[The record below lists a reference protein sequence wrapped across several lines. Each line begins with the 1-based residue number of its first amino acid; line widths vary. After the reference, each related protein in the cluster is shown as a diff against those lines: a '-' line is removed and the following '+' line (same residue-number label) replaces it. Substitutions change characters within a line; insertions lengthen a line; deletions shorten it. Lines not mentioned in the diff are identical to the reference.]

1 MAIKFVTDFNKE
13 AVFYKGQEYTYRD
26 LIKKS
31 KYISSILNINYGDR
45 VVNFMENRPE
55 FICSFFGIWN
65 SKGVPVNVDS
75 SYNTEELAYIL
86 NDAEPEIIMTS
97 NKNFK
102 VAEEAVKMV
111 KKDIRIINCD
121 ELKLPKEFSVDEY
134 VIYSP
139 EPEETGVLLYTS
151 GTTGKPKGV
160 VLTFDNLMSNVDAI
174 VEIKMATPKD
184 RLLALL
190 PYHHVLPLSI
200 NLLMA
205 IHIGT
210 LIVLIDELS
219 ASAILGALQKYK
231 ITIVVGVPRLWE
243 MIHKGL
249 MEKINNSKVATL
261 LFNLCKKINNQ
272 KFSKIIF
279 KKVQD
284 ALGGNINYL
293 VSGGAKLDANIMD
306 DFKVLGIKIL
316 EGYGLTETSPIIAF
330 NRPDDVHIG
339 TVGRTIPKVE
349 VKIADDGELLVKG
362 RNVLKEY
369 YKNLK
374 ATQEVKDSE
383 GWFHTGDLGKIEN
396 GYITIVGRK
405 KEMIVLS
412 NGKNINP
419 SDIESEI
426 SKGSDLIKEIA
437 VVEYNNHL
445 LALIYPDFQLI
456 KERNIV
462 NITETLK
469 WEIIDSYNI
478 KAPAYRKI
486 LEIKIV
492 KDELPKT
499 KLGKLRRFMLKDVLA
514 NLDNKTE
521 KTKKDVKEDPECQT
535 REFKTLANYIKEEK
549 GENIYPDSHIEI
561 DLGLDSLDIIQ
572 LNSFIEKTFGFKL
585 KEEEVVDLKIIKDI
599 CEYIRKNSSEYHL
612 EKINWSEILK
622 ESIDYKL
629 PSSSMIWFIKIFF
642 APVLKLYLGLKVK
655 GVEKLSNEPRII
667 ICNHESFIDA
677 FAVQRL
683 FKGDILKKTYYFAIK
698 KHFQNPFLN
707 FMAKNGNII
716 LMDINDNL
724 KESLQISAEVLR
736 GNKNLVI
743 FPEGARTRDGQL
755 QEFKKFFGIL
765 SKELNIPVTV
775 LGIDGAYESM
785 PFGSVIPKPAKIK
798 LEVLGEV
805 KPEGNS
811 VEEIVEKS
819 RKIVAQWKDK
829 NKNNLDKRA

>member
-13 AVFYKGQEYTYRD
+13 AVFYKNKEYTYKD
-26 LIKKS
+26 LIREA
-31 KYISSILNINYGDR
+31 KYISKVLGIEKGEK

-65 SKGVPVNVDS
+65 SKGVPINIDAG
-75 SYNTEELAYIL
+75 YTAEELEYIL
-86 NDAEPEIIMTS
+86 TDADPKVIMTS
-97 NKNFK
+97 NKNLK
-102 VAEEAVKMV
+102 VAEEAIKLSG
-111 KKDIRIINCD
+111 KNIRIINCD
-121 ELKLPKEFSVDEY
+121 EIKSPEDFEVDEY

-139 EPEETGVLLYTS
+139 EPEDIGVLLYTS

-210 LIVLIDELS
+210 LVVLIDELS

-249 MEKINNSKVATL
+249 MEKIKSSKIANL
-261 LFNLCKKINNQ
+261 LFELCKKV
-272 KFSKIIF
+272 KSVTLSKIVF
-279 KKVQD
+279 KKVHQ
-284 ALGGNINYL
+284 ALGGNIRYL
-293 VSGGAKLDANIMD
+293 VSGGAKLDPNIMD
-306 DFKVLGIKIL
+306 DFKVLGIKVL

-330 NRPDDVHIG
+330 TRPDDVCIG
-339 TVGRTIPKVE
+339 TVGKTIPGVE

-369 YKNLK
+369 YNKPE
-374 ATQEVKDSE
+374 ATKEAKDE
-383 GWFHTGDLGKIEN
+383 NGWFHTGDLGKIEN
-396 GYITIVGRK
+396 GYITIIGRK

-419 SDIESEI
+419 IDIENEI
-426 SKGSDLIKEIA
+426 AKGSDLIKEIA
-437 VVEYNNHL
+437 VMEHNNHL
-445 LALIYPDFQLI
+445 LALVYPDFKLI
-456 KERNIV
+456 KERSIT

-469 WEIIDSYNI
+469 WDIIDSYNI
-478 KAPAYRKI
+478 NAPAYRKI
-486 LEIKIV
+486 LEIKVV
-492 KDELPKT
+492 KDEFPKT
-499 KLGKLRRFMLKDVLA
+499 KLGKLKRFMLKDILK
-514 NLDNKTE
+514 NLEDGGENAHKE
-521 KTKKDVKEDPECQT
+521 RPEDPESKT
-535 REFKTLANYIKEEK
+535 REFQTLAQYIKEEK

-572 LNSFIEKTFGFKL
+572 LNSFIEKTFGFKI
-585 KEEEVVDLKIIKDI
+585 KEEETVDLKVIKDI
-599 CEYIRKNSSEYHL
+599 CEYIRKNSKEYHL

-622 ESIDYKL
+622 ESIDYPL
-629 PSSSMIWFIKIFF
+629 PSSNMIWLTKIFF
-642 APVLKLYLGLKVK
+642 APILKFYLGLKIK
-655 GVEKLSNEPRII
+655 GIEKLSKEPRII

-683 FKGDILKKTYYFAIK
+683 FKGDMLKNTYYFAIK
-698 KHFQNPFLN
+698 KHFDKAGLR
-707 FMAKNGNII
+707 FMANHGNII
-716 LMDINDNL
+716 LMDINENL
-724 KESLQISAEVLR
+724 KESLQISAEVLKE
-736 GNKNLVI
+736 GKNLVI
-743 FPEGARTRDGQL
+743 FPEGARTRDGKL
-755 QEFKKFFGIL
+755 QDFKKFFGIL

-785 PFGSVIPKPAKIK
+785 PFGSIFPRPAKIK

-805 KPEGNS
+805 NPSGLS
-811 VEEIVEKS
+811 VEEIVNNSKEIIRVWKSEK
-819 RKIVAQWKDK
+819 
-829 NKNNLDKRA
+829 

>member
-13 AVFYKGQEYTYRD
+13 AVFYKNKEYTYKD
-26 LIKKS
+26 LIREA
-31 KYISSILNINYGDR
+31 KYISKVLGIEKGEK

-65 SKGVPVNVDS
+65 SKGVPINIDAG
-75 SYNTEELAYIL
+75 YTAEELEYIL
-86 NDAEPEIIMTS
+86 TDADPKVIMTS
-97 NKNFK
+97 NKNLK
-102 VAEEAVKMV
+102 VAEEAIKLSG
-111 KKDIRIINCD
+111 KNIRIINCD
-121 ELKLPKEFSVDEY
+121 EIKSPEDFEVDEY

-139 EPEETGVLLYTS
+139 EPEDIGVLLYTS

-174 VEIKMATPKD
+174 IEIKMATPKD

-210 LIVLIDELS
+210 LVVLIDELS

-249 MEKINNSKVATL
+249 MEKIKSSKIANL
-261 LFNLCKKINNQ
+261 LFELCKKV
-272 KFSKIIF
+272 KSVTLSKIVF
-279 KKVQD
+279 KKVHQ
-284 ALGGNINYL
+284 ALGGNIRYL
-293 VSGGAKLDANIMD
+293 VSGGAKLDPNIMD
-306 DFKVLGIKIL
+306 DFKVLGIKVL

-330 NRPDDVHIG
+330 TRPDDVCIG
-339 TVGRTIPKVE
+339 TVGKTIPGVE
-349 VKIADDGELLVKG
+349 VKIAEDGELLVKG

-369 YKNLK
+369 YNKPE
-374 ATQEVKDSE
+374 ATKEAKDE
-383 GWFHTGDLGKIEN
+383 NGWFHTGDLGKIEN
-396 GYITIVGRK
+396 GYITIIGRK

-419 SDIESEI
+419 IDIENEI
-426 SKGSDLIKEIA
+426 AKGSDLIKEIA
-437 VVEYNNHL
+437 VMEHNNHL
-445 LALIYPDFQLI
+445 LALVYPDFKLI
-456 KERNIV
+456 KERSIT

-469 WEIIDSYNI
+469 WDIIDSYNI
-478 KAPAYRKI
+478 NAPAYRKI

-492 KDELPKT
+492 KDEFPKT
-499 KLGKLRRFMLKDVLA
+499 KLGKLRRFMLKDILK
-514 NLDNKTE
+514 NLEDGGENSHKE
-521 KTKKDVKEDPECQT
+521 RPEDPESKT
-535 REFKTLANYIKEEK
+535 REFQTLAQYIKEEK

-572 LNSFIEKTFGFKL
+572 LNSFIEKTFGFKI
-585 KEEEVVDLKIIKDI
+585 KEEETVDLKVIKDI
-599 CEYIRKNSSEYHL
+599 CEYIRKNSKEYHL

-622 ESIDYKL
+622 ESIDYPL
-629 PSSSMIWFIKIFF
+629 PSSNMIWLTKIFF
-642 APVLKLYLGLKVK
+642 APILKFYLGLKIK
-655 GVEKLSNEPRII
+655 GIEKLSKEPRII

-683 FKGDILKKTYYFAIK
+683 FKGDMLKNTYYFAIK
-698 KHFQNPFLN
+698 KHFNKVGLR
-707 FMAKNGNII
+707 FMANHGNII
-716 LMDINDNL
+716 LMDINENL
-724 KESLQISAEVLR
+724 KESLQISAEVLKE
-736 GNKNLVI
+736 GKNLVI
-743 FPEGARTRDGQL
+743 FPEGARTRDGKL
-755 QEFKKFFGIL
+755 QDFKKFFGIL

-775 LGIDGAYESM
+775 LGIDGAYKSM
-785 PFGSVIPKPAKIK
+785 PFGSIFPRPAKIK

-805 KPEGNS
+805 NPSGLS
-811 VEEIVEKS
+811 VEEIVNNSKEIIRVWKS
-819 RKIVAQWKDK
+819 GK
-829 NKNNLDKRA
+829 

>member
-13 AVFYKGQEYTYRD
+13 AVFYKNKEYTYKD
-26 LIKKS
+26 LIREA
-31 KYISSILNINYGDR
+31 KYISKVLGIEKGEK

-65 SKGVPVNVDS
+65 SKGVPINIDAG
-75 SYNTEELAYIL
+75 YTAEELEYIL
-86 NDAEPEIIMTS
+86 TDADPKVIMTS
-97 NKNFK
+97 NKNLK
-102 VAEEAVKMV
+102 VAEEAIKLSG
-111 KKDIRIINCD
+111 KNIRIINCD
-121 ELKLPKEFSVDEY
+121 EIKSPEDFEVDEY

-139 EPEETGVLLYTS
+139 EPEDIGVLLYTS

-174 VEIKMATPKD
+174 IEIKMATPKD

-210 LIVLIDELS
+210 LVVLIDELS

-249 MEKINNSKVATL
+249 MEKIKSSKIANL
-261 LFNLCKKINNQ
+261 LFELCKKV
-272 KFSKIIF
+272 KSVTLSKIVF
-279 KKVQD
+279 KKVHQ
-284 ALGGNINYL
+284 ALGGNIRYL
-293 VSGGAKLDANIMD
+293 VSGGAKLDPNIMD
-306 DFKVLGIKIL
+306 DFKVLGIKVL

-330 NRPDDVHIG
+330 TRPDDVCIG
-339 TVGRTIPKVE
+339 TVGKTIPGVE

-369 YKNLK
+369 YNKPE
-374 ATQEVKDSE
+374 ATKEAKDE
-383 GWFHTGDLGKIEN
+383 NGWFHTGDLGKIEN
-396 GYITIVGRK
+396 GYITIIGRK

-419 SDIESEI
+419 IDIENEI
-426 SKGSDLIKEIA
+426 AKGSDLIKEIA
-437 VVEYNNHL
+437 VMEHNNHL
-445 LALIYPDFQLI
+445 LALVYPDFKLI
-456 KERNIV
+456 KERSIT

-469 WEIIDSYNI
+469 WDIIDSYNI
-478 KAPAYRKI
+478 NAPAYRKI
-486 LEIKIV
+486 LEIKVV
-492 KDELPKT
+492 KDEFPKT
-499 KLGKLRRFMLKDVLA
+499 KLGKLRRFMLKDILK
-514 NLDNKTE
+514 NLEDGGENAHKE
-521 KTKKDVKEDPECQT
+521 RPEDPESKT
-535 REFKTLANYIKEEK
+535 REFQTLAQYIKEEK

-572 LNSFIEKTFGFKL
+572 LNSFIEKTFGFKI
-585 KEEEVVDLKIIKDI
+585 KEEETVDLKVIKDI
-599 CEYIRKNSSEYHL
+599 CEYIRKNSKEYHL

-622 ESIDYKL
+622 ESIDYPL
-629 PSSSMIWFIKIFF
+629 PSSNMIWLTKIFF
-642 APVLKLYLGLKVK
+642 APILKFYLGLKIK
-655 GVEKLSNEPRII
+655 GIEKLSKEPRII

-683 FKGDILKKTYYFAIK
+683 FKGDMLKNTYYFAIK
-698 KHFQNPFLN
+698 KHFDKAGLR
-707 FMAKNGNII
+707 FMANHGNII
-716 LMDINDNL
+716 LMDINENL
-724 KESLQISAEVLR
+724 KESLQISAEVLKE
-736 GNKNLVI
+736 GKNLVI
-743 FPEGARTRDGQL
+743 FPEGARTRDGKL
-755 QEFKKFFGIL
+755 QDFKKFFGIL

-775 LGIDGAYESM
+775 LGIDGAYKSM
-785 PFGSVIPKPAKIK
+785 PFGSIFPRPAKIK

-805 KPEGNS
+805 NPSGLS
-811 VEEIVEKS
+811 VEEIVNNSKEIIRVWKS
-819 RKIVAQWKDK
+819 GK
-829 NKNNLDKRA
+829 

>member
-13 AVFYKGQEYTYRD
+13 AVFYKNKEYTYKD
-26 LIKKS
+26 LIREA
-31 KYISSILNINYGDR
+31 KYISKVLGIEKGEK

-65 SKGVPVNVDS
+65 SKGVPINIDAG
-75 SYNTEELAYIL
+75 YTAEELEYIL
-86 NDAEPEIIMTS
+86 TDADPKVIMTS
-97 NKNFK
+97 NKNLK
-102 VAEEAVKMV
+102 VAEEAIKLSG
-111 KKDIRIINCD
+111 KNIRIINCD
-121 ELKLPKEFSVDEY
+121 EIKSPEDFEVDEY

-139 EPEETGVLLYTS
+139 EPEDIGVLLYTS

-174 VEIKMATPKD
+174 VEIKMATLKD

-210 LIVLIDELS
+210 LVVLIDELS

-249 MEKINNSKVATL
+249 MEKIKSSKIANL
-261 LFNLCKKINNQ
+261 LFELCKKV
-272 KFSKIIF
+272 KSVTLSKIVF
-279 KKVQD
+279 KKVHQ
-284 ALGGNINYL
+284 ALGGNIRYL
-293 VSGGAKLDANIMD
+293 VSGGAKLDPNIMD
-306 DFKVLGIKIL
+306 DFKVLGIKVL

-330 NRPDDVHIG
+330 TRPDDVCIG
-339 TVGRTIPKVE
+339 TVGKTIPGVE

-369 YKNLK
+369 YNKPE
-374 ATQEVKDSE
+374 ATKEAKDE
-383 GWFHTGDLGKIEN
+383 NGWFHTGDLGKIEN
-396 GYITIVGRK
+396 GYITIIGRK

-419 SDIESEI
+419 IDIENEI
-426 SKGSDLIKEIA
+426 AKGSDLIKEIA
-437 VVEYNNHL
+437 VMEHNNHL
-445 LALIYPDFQLI
+445 LALVYPDFKLI
-456 KERNIV
+456 KERSIT

-469 WEIIDSYNI
+469 WDIIDSYNI
-478 KAPAYRKI
+478 NAPAYRKI

-492 KDELPKT
+492 KDEFPKT
-499 KLGKLRRFMLKDVLA
+499 KLGKLRRFMLKDILK
-514 NLDNKTE
+514 NLEDGGENAHKE
-521 KTKKDVKEDPECQT
+521 RPEDPESKT
-535 REFKTLANYIKEEK
+535 REFQTLAQYIKEEK

-572 LNSFIEKTFGFKL
+572 LNSFIEKTFGFKI
-585 KEEEVVDLKIIKDI
+585 KEEETVDLKVIKDI
-599 CEYIRKNSSEYHL
+599 CEYIRKNSKEYHL

-622 ESIDYKL
+622 ESIDYPL
-629 PSSSMIWFIKIFF
+629 PSSNMIWLTKIFF
-642 APVLKLYLGLKVK
+642 APILKFYLGLKIK
-655 GVEKLSNEPRII
+655 GIEKLSKEPRII

-683 FKGDILKKTYYFAIK
+683 FKGDMLKNTYYFAIK
-698 KHFQNPFLN
+698 KHFDKVGLR
-707 FMAKNGNII
+707 FMANHGNII
-716 LMDINDNL
+716 LMDINENL
-724 KESLQISAEVLR
+724 KESLQISAEVLKE
-736 GNKNLVI
+736 GKNLVI
-743 FPEGARTRDGQL
+743 FPEGARTRDGKL
-755 QEFKKFFGIL
+755 QDFKKFFGIL

-775 LGIDGAYESM
+775 LGIDGAYKSM
-785 PFGSVIPKPAKIK
+785 PFGSIFPRPAKIK

-805 KPEGNS
+805 NPSGLS
-811 VEEIVEKS
+811 VEEIVNNSKEIIRVWKS
-819 RKIVAQWKDK
+819 GK
-829 NKNNLDKRA
+829 

>member
-13 AVFYKGQEYTYRD
+13 AVFYKNKEYTYKD
-26 LIKKS
+26 LIREA
-31 KYISSILNINYGDR
+31 KYISKVLGIEKGEK

-65 SKGVPVNVDS
+65 SKGVPINIDAG
-75 SYNTEELAYIL
+75 YTAEELEYIL
-86 NDAEPEIIMTS
+86 TDADPKVIMTS
-97 NKNFK
+97 NKNLK
-102 VAEEAVKMV
+102 VAEEAIKLSG
-111 KKDIRIINCD
+111 KNIRIINCD
-121 ELKLPKEFSVDEY
+121 EIKSPEDFEVDEY

-139 EPEETGVLLYTS
+139 EPEDIGVLLYTS

-210 LIVLIDELS
+210 LVVLIDELS

-249 MEKINNSKVATL
+249 MEKIKSSKITNL
-261 LFNLCKKINNQ
+261 LFELCKKV
-272 KFSKIIF
+272 KSVTLSKIVF
-279 KKVQD
+279 KKVHQ
-284 ALGGNINYL
+284 ALGGNIRYL
-293 VSGGAKLDANIMD
+293 VSGGAKLDPNIMD
-306 DFKVLGIKIL
+306 DFKVLGIKVL

-330 NRPDDVHIG
+330 TRPDDVCIG
-339 TVGRTIPKVE
+339 TVGKTIPGVE

-369 YKNLK
+369 YNKPE
-374 ATQEVKDSE
+374 ATKEAKDE
-383 GWFHTGDLGKIEN
+383 NGWFHTGDLGKIEN
-396 GYITIVGRK
+396 GYITIIGRK

-419 SDIESEI
+419 IDIENEI
-426 SKGSDLIKEIA
+426 AKGSDLIKEIA
-437 VVEYNNHL
+437 VMEHNNHL
-445 LALIYPDFQLI
+445 LALVYPDFKLI
-456 KERNIV
+456 KERSIT

-469 WEIIDSYNI
+469 WDIIDSYNI
-478 KAPAYRKI
+478 NAPAYRKI
-486 LEIKIV
+486 LEIKVV
-492 KDELPKT
+492 KDEFPKT
-499 KLGKLRRFMLKDVLA
+499 KLGKLRRFMLKDILK
-514 NLDNKTE
+514 NLEDGGENAHKE
-521 KTKKDVKEDPECQT
+521 RPEDPESKT
-535 REFKTLANYIKEEK
+535 REFQTLAQYIKEEK

-572 LNSFIEKTFGFKL
+572 LNSFIEKTFGFKI
-585 KEEEVVDLKIIKDI
+585 KEEETVDLKVIKDI
-599 CEYIRKNSSEYHL
+599 CEYIRKNSKEYHL

-622 ESIDYKL
+622 ESIDYPL
-629 PSSSMIWFIKIFF
+629 PSSNMIWLTKIFF
-642 APVLKLYLGLKVK
+642 APILKFYLGLKIK
-655 GVEKLSNEPRII
+655 GIEKLSKEPRII

-683 FKGDILKKTYYFAIK
+683 FKGDMLKNTYYFAIK
-698 KHFQNPFLN
+698 KHFDKVGLR
-707 FMAKNGNII
+707 FMANHGNII
-716 LMDINDNL
+716 LMDINENL
-724 KESLQISAEVLR
+724 KESLQISAEVLKE
-736 GNKNLVI
+736 GKNLVI
-743 FPEGARTRDGQL
+743 FPEGARTRDGKL
-755 QEFKKFFGIL
+755 QDFKKFFGIL

-775 LGIDGAYESM
+775 LGIDGAYKSM
-785 PFGSVIPKPAKIK
+785 PFGSIFPRPAKIK

-805 KPEGNS
+805 NPSGLS
-811 VEEIVEKS
+811 VE
-819 RKIVAQWKDK
+819 KIVNNSKEIIRVWKSGK
-829 NKNNLDKRA
+829 

>member
-13 AVFYKGQEYTYRD
+13 AVFYKNKEYTYKD
-26 LIKKS
+26 LIREA
-31 KYISSILNINYGDR
+31 KYISKVLGIEKGEK

-65 SKGVPVNVDS
+65 SKGVPINIDAG
-75 SYNTEELAYIL
+75 YTAEELEYIL
-86 NDAEPEIIMTS
+86 TDADPKVIMTS
-97 NKNFK
+97 NKNLK
-102 VAEEAVKMV
+102 VAEEAIKLSG
-111 KKDIRIINCD
+111 KNIRIINCD
-121 ELKLPKEFSVDEY
+121 EIKSPEDFEVDEY

-139 EPEETGVLLYTS
+139 EPEDIGVLLYTS

-210 LIVLIDELS
+210 LVVLIDELS

-249 MEKINNSKVATL
+249 MEKIKSSKIANL
-261 LFNLCKKINNQ
+261 LFELCKKV
-272 KFSKIIF
+272 KSVTLSKIVF
-279 KKVQD
+279 KKVHQ
-284 ALGGNINYL
+284 ALGGNIRYL
-293 VSGGAKLDANIMD
+293 VSGGAKLDPNIMD
-306 DFKVLGIKIL
+306 DFKVLGIKVL

-330 NRPDDVHIG
+330 TRPDDVCIG
-339 TVGRTIPKVE
+339 TVGKTIPGVE
-349 VKIADDGELLVKG
+349 VKIAEDGELLVKG

-369 YKNLK
+369 YNKPE
-374 ATQEVKDSE
+374 ATKEAKDE
-383 GWFHTGDLGKIEN
+383 NGWFHTGDLGKIEN
-396 GYITIVGRK
+396 GYITIIGRK

-419 SDIESEI
+419 IDIENEI
-426 SKGSDLIKEIA
+426 AKGSDLIKEIA
-437 VVEYNNHL
+437 VMEHNNHL
-445 LALIYPDFQLI
+445 LALVYPDFKLI
-456 KERNIV
+456 KERSIT

-469 WEIIDSYNI
+469 WDIIDSYNI
-478 KAPAYRKI
+478 NAPAYRKI

-492 KDELPKT
+492 KDEFPKT
-499 KLGKLRRFMLKDVLA
+499 KLGKLRRFMLKDILK
-514 NLDNKTE
+514 NLEDGGENAHKE
-521 KTKKDVKEDPECQT
+521 RPEDPESKT
-535 REFKTLANYIKEEK
+535 REFQTLAQYIKEEK

-572 LNSFIEKTFGFKL
+572 LNSFIEKTFGFKI
-585 KEEEVVDLKIIKDI
+585 KEEEAIDLKVIKDI
-599 CEYIRKNSSEYHL
+599 CEYIRKNSKEYHL

-622 ESIDYKL
+622 ESIDYPL
-629 PSSSMIWFIKIFF
+629 PSSNMIWLTKIFF
-642 APVLKLYLGLKVK
+642 APILKFYLGLKIK
-655 GVEKLSNEPRII
+655 GIEKLSKEPRII

-683 FKGDILKKTYYFAIK
+683 FKGDMLKNTYYFAIK
-698 KHFQNPFLN
+698 KHFDKAGLR
-707 FMAKNGNII
+707 FMANHGNII
-716 LMDINDNL
+716 LMDINENL
-724 KESLQISAEVLR
+724 KESLQISAEVLKE
-736 GNKNLVI
+736 GKNLVI
-743 FPEGARTRDGQL
+743 FPEGARTRDGKL
-755 QEFKKFFGIL
+755 QDFKKFFGIL

-785 PFGSVIPKPAKIK
+785 PFGSIFPRPAKIK

-805 KPEGNS
+805 NPSGFS
-811 VEEIVEKS
+811 VEEIVNNSKEIIRVWKS
-819 RKIVAQWKDK
+819 GK
-829 NKNNLDKRA
+829 

>member
-13 AVFYKGQEYTYRD
+13 AVFYKNKEYTYKD
-26 LIKKS
+26 LIREA
-31 KYISSILNINYGDR
+31 KYISKVLGIEKGEK

-65 SKGVPVNVDS
+65 SKGVPINIDAG
-75 SYNTEELAYIL
+75 YTAEELEYIL
-86 NDAEPEIIMTS
+86 TDADPKVIMTS
-97 NKNFK
+97 NKNLK
-102 VAEEAVKMV
+102 VAEEAIKLSG
-111 KKDIRIINCD
+111 KNIRIINCD
-121 ELKLPKEFSVDEY
+121 EIKSPEDFEVDEY

-139 EPEETGVLLYTS
+139 EPEDIGVLLYTS

-174 VEIKMATPKD
+174 IEIKMATPKD

-210 LIVLIDELS
+210 LVVLIDELS

-249 MEKINNSKVATL
+249 MEKIKSSKVASFLFELCRKFGSVTL
-261 LFNLCKKINNQ
+261 
-272 KFSKIIF
+272 SKIIF
-279 KKVQD
+279 KKVHK

-330 NRPDDVHIG
+330 NRPNDVHIG
-339 TVGRTIPKVE
+339 TVGKLIPGVE
-349 VKIADDGELLVKG
+349 VKIGEDGEVLVKG
-362 RNVLKEY
+362 RNVFREY
-369 YKNLK
+369 YNKPL
-374 ATQEVKDSE
+374 ATKEAKDE
-383 GWFHTGDLGKIEN
+383 NGWFHTGDLGKIEN
-396 GYITIVGRK
+396 GYITIIGRK

-419 SDIESEI
+419 VDIENEI
-426 SKGSDLIKEIA
+426 AKGSDLVKEIA
-437 VVEYNNHL
+437 VIEHNNHL
-445 LALIYPDFQLI
+445 LALVYPDFRLI
-456 KERNIV
+456 KERSIK

-469 WEIIDSYNI
+469 WDIIDSYNI
-478 KAPAYRKI
+478 NAPAYRKI

-492 KDELPKT
+492 KDEFPKT
-499 KLGKLRRFMLKDVLA
+499 KLGKLRRFMLKDILK
-514 NLDNKTE
+514 NLEDGGESIHKE
-521 KTKKDVKEDPECQT
+521 KPDDPEMKT
-535 REFKTLANYIKEEK
+535 REFQTLAQYIKEEK

-572 LNSFIEKTFGFKL
+572 LNSFIEKTFGFKIQ
-585 KEEEVVDLKIIKDI
+585 EGETVDLKIIKDI
-599 CEYIRKNSSEYHL
+599 CEYIRKNSKEYHL
-612 EKINWSEILK
+612 EKIDWSEILK
-622 ESIDYKL
+622 ESIDYPL
-629 PSSSMIWFIKIFF
+629 PSSNMIWLTKIFF
-642 APVLKLYLGLKVK
+642 APILKFYLGLKIK
-655 GVEKLSNEPRII
+655 GVEKLSKEPRII

-683 FKGDILKKTYYFAIK
+683 FKGDMLKNTYYFAIK
-698 KHFQNPFLN
+698 KHFDKVGLR
-707 FMAKNGNII
+707 FMANHGNII
-716 LMDINDNL
+716 LMDINENL
-724 KESLQISAEVLR
+724 KESLQISAEVLKE
-736 GNKNLVI
+736 GKNLVI
-743 FPEGARTRDGQL
+743 FPEGARTRDGKL
-755 QEFKKFFGIL
+755 QDFKKFFGIL

-785 PFGSVIPKPAKIK
+785 PFGSIFPRPAKIK

-805 KPEGNS
+805 NPSGLS
-811 VEEIVEKS
+811 VEEIVNNSKEIIRVWKS
-819 RKIVAQWKDK
+819 GK
-829 NKNNLDKRA
+829 

>member
-13 AVFYKGQEYTYRD
+13 AVFYKNKEYTYKD
-26 LIKKS
+26 LIREA
-31 KYISSILNINYGDR
+31 KYISKVLGIEKGEK

-65 SKGVPVNVDS
+65 SKGVPINIDAG
-75 SYNTEELAYIL
+75 YTAEELEYIL
-86 NDAEPEIIMTS
+86 TDADPKVIMTS
-97 NKNFK
+97 NKNLK
-102 VAEEAVKMV
+102 VAEEAVKLSG
-111 KKDIRIINCD
+111 KNIRIINCD
-121 ELKLPKEFSVDEY
+121 EIKSPEDFEVDEY

-139 EPEETGVLLYTS
+139 EPEDIGVLLYTS

-210 LIVLIDELS
+210 LVVLIDELS

-249 MEKINNSKVATL
+249 MEKIKSSKIANL
-261 LFNLCKKINNQ
+261 LFELCKKV
-272 KFSKIIF
+272 KSVTLSKIVF
-279 KKVQD
+279 KKVHQ
-284 ALGGNINYL
+284 ALGGNIRYL
-293 VSGGAKLDANIMD
+293 VSGGAKLDPNIMD
-306 DFKVLGIKIL
+306 DFKVLGIKVL

-330 NRPDDVHIG
+330 TRPDDVCIG
-339 TVGRTIPKVE
+339 TVGKTIPGVE

-369 YKNLK
+369 YNKPE
-374 ATQEVKDSE
+374 ATKEAKDE
-383 GWFHTGDLGKIEN
+383 NGWFHTGDLGKIEN
-396 GYITIVGRK
+396 GYITIIGRK

-419 SDIESEI
+419 IDIENEI
-426 SKGSDLIKEIA
+426 AKGSDLIKEIA
-437 VVEYNNHL
+437 VMEHNNHL
-445 LALIYPDFQLI
+445 LALVYPDFKLI
-456 KERNIV
+456 KERNIT

-469 WEIIDSYNI
+469 WDIIDSYNI
-478 KAPAYRKI
+478 NAPAYRKI
-486 LEIKIV
+486 LEIKVV
-492 KDELPKT
+492 KDEFPKT
-499 KLGKLRRFMLKDVLA
+499 KLGKLRRFMLKDILK
-514 NLDNKTE
+514 NLEDGGENAHKE
-521 KTKKDVKEDPECQT
+521 RPEDPESKT
-535 REFKTLANYIKEEK
+535 REFQTLAQYIKEEK

-572 LNSFIEKTFGFKL
+572 LNSFIEKTFGFKI
-585 KEEEVVDLKIIKDI
+585 KEEEAIDLKVIKDI
-599 CEYIRKNSSEYHL
+599 CEYIRKNSKEYHL

-622 ESIDYKL
+622 ESIDYPL
-629 PSSSMIWFIKIFF
+629 PSSNMIWLTKIFF
-642 APVLKLYLGLKVK
+642 APILKFYLGLKIK
-655 GVEKLSNEPRII
+655 GIEKLSKDPRII

-683 FKGDILKKTYYFAIK
+683 FKGDMLKNTYYFAIK
-698 KHFQNPFLN
+698 KHFDKIGLR
-707 FMAKNGNII
+707 FMANHGNII
-716 LMDINDNL
+716 LMDINENL
-724 KESLQISAEVLR
+724 KESLQISAEVLKE
-736 GNKNLVI
+736 GKNLVI
-743 FPEGARTRDGQL
+743 FPEGARTRDGKL
-755 QEFKKFFGIL
+755 QDFKKFFGIL

-785 PFGSVIPKPAKIK
+785 PFGSIFPRPAKIK

-805 KPEGNS
+805 DPSGLS
-811 VEEIVEKS
+811 VEEIVNNSKEII
-819 RKIVAQWKDK
+819 RVWKAGK
-829 NKNNLDKRA
+829 

>member
-13 AVFYKGQEYTYRD
+13 AVFYKNKEYTYKD
-26 LIKKS
+26 LIREA
-31 KYISSILNINYGDR
+31 KYISKVLGIEKGEK

-65 SKGVPVNVDS
+65 SKGVPINIDAG
-75 SYNTEELAYIL
+75 YTAEELEYIL
-86 NDAEPEIIMTS
+86 TDADPKVIMTS
-97 NKNFK
+97 NKNLK
-102 VAEEAVKMV
+102 VAEEAIKLSG
-111 KKDIRIINCD
+111 KNIRIINCD
-121 ELKLPKEFSVDEY
+121 EIKSPEDFEVDEY

-139 EPEETGVLLYTS
+139 EPEDIGVLLYTS

-210 LIVLIDELS
+210 LVVLIDELS

-249 MEKINNSKVATL
+249 MEKIKSSKIANL
-261 LFNLCKKINNQ
+261 LFELCKKV
-272 KFSKIIF
+272 KSVTLSKIIF
-279 KKVQD
+279 KKVHQ
-284 ALGGNINYL
+284 ALGGNIRYL
-293 VSGGAKLDANIMD
+293 VSGGAKLDPNIMD
-306 DFKVLGIKIL
+306 DFKVLGIKVL

-330 NRPDDVHIG
+330 TRPDDVCIG
-339 TVGRTIPKVE
+339 TVGKTIPGVE

-369 YKNLK
+369 YNKPE
-374 ATQEVKDSE
+374 ATKEAKDE
-383 GWFHTGDLGKIEN
+383 NGWFHTGDLGKIEN
-396 GYITIVGRK
+396 GYITIIGRK

-419 SDIESEI
+419 IDIENEI
-426 SKGSDLIKEIA
+426 AKGSDLIKEIA
-437 VVEYNNHL
+437 VMEHNNHL
-445 LALIYPDFQLI
+445 LALVYPDFKLI
-456 KERNIV
+456 KERSIT

-469 WEIIDSYNI
+469 WDIIDSYNI
-478 KAPAYRKI
+478 NAPAYRKI

-492 KDELPKT
+492 KDEFPKT
-499 KLGKLRRFMLKDVLA
+499 KLGKLRRFMLKDILK
-514 NLDNKTE
+514 NLEDGGENAHKE
-521 KTKKDVKEDPECQT
+521 RPEDPESKT
-535 REFKTLANYIKEEK
+535 REFQTLAQYIKEEK

-572 LNSFIEKTFGFKL
+572 LNSFIEKTFGFKI
-585 KEEEVVDLKIIKDI
+585 KEEETVDLKVIKDI
-599 CEYIRKNSSEYHL
+599 CEYIRKNSKEYHL

-622 ESIDYKL
+622 ESIDYPL
-629 PSSSMIWFIKIFF
+629 PSSNMIWLTKIFF
-642 APVLKLYLGLKVK
+642 APILKFYLGLKIK
-655 GVEKLSNEPRII
+655 GIEKLSKEPRII

-683 FKGDILKKTYYFAIK
+683 FKGDMLKNTYYFAIK
-698 KHFQNPFLN
+698 KHFDKAGLR
-707 FMAKNGNII
+707 FMANHGNII
-716 LMDINDNL
+716 LMDINENL
-724 KESLQISAEVLR
+724 KESLQISAEVLKE
-736 GNKNLVI
+736 GKNLVI
-743 FPEGARTRDGQL
+743 FPEGARTRDGKL
-755 QEFKKFFGIL
+755 QDFKKFFGIL

-785 PFGSVIPKPAKIK
+785 PFGSIFPRPAKIK

-805 KPEGNS
+805 NPSGLS
-811 VEEIVEKS
+811 VEEIVNNSKEIIRVWKS
-819 RKIVAQWKDK
+819 GK
-829 NKNNLDKRA
+829 

>member
-13 AVFYKGQEYTYRD
+13 AVFYKNKEYTYKD
-26 LIKKS
+26 LIREA
-31 KYISSILNINYGDR
+31 KYISKVLGIEKGEK

-65 SKGVPVNVDS
+65 SKGVPINIDAG
-75 SYNTEELAYIL
+75 YTAEELEYIL
-86 NDAEPEIIMTS
+86 TDSDPKVIMTS
-97 NKNFK
+97 NKNLK
-102 VAEEAVKMV
+102 VAEEAIKLSG
-111 KKDIRIINCD
+111 KNIRIINCD
-121 ELKLPKEFSVDEY
+121 EIKSPEDFEVDEY

-139 EPEETGVLLYTS
+139 EPEDIGVLLYTS

-210 LIVLIDELS
+210 LVVLIDELS

-249 MEKINNSKVATL
+249 MEKIKSSKIANL
-261 LFNLCKKINNQ
+261 LFELCKKV
-272 KFSKIIF
+272 KSVTLSKIVF
-279 KKVQD
+279 KKVHQ
-284 ALGGNINYL
+284 ALGGNIRYL
-293 VSGGAKLDANIMD
+293 VSGGAKLDPNIMD
-306 DFKVLGIKIL
+306 DFKVLGIKVL

-330 NRPDDVHIG
+330 TRPDDVCIG
-339 TVGRTIPKVE
+339 TVGKTIPGVE

-369 YKNLK
+369 YNKPE
-374 ATQEVKDSE
+374 ATKEAKDE
-383 GWFHTGDLGKIEN
+383 NGWFHTGDLGKIEN
-396 GYITIVGRK
+396 GYITIIGRK

-419 SDIESEI
+419 IDIENEI
-426 SKGSDLIKEIA
+426 AKGSDLIKEIA
-437 VVEYNNHL
+437 VMEHNNHL
-445 LALIYPDFQLI
+445 LALVYPDFKLI
-456 KERNIV
+456 KERSIT

-469 WEIIDSYNI
+469 WDIIDSYNI
-478 KAPAYRKI
+478 NAPAYRKI

-492 KDELPKT
+492 KDEFPKT
-499 KLGKLRRFMLKDVLA
+499 KLGKLRRFMLKDILK
-514 NLDNKTE
+514 NLEDGGENAHKE
-521 KTKKDVKEDPECQT
+521 RPEDPESKT
-535 REFKTLANYIKEEK
+535 REFQTLAQYIKEEK

-572 LNSFIEKTFGFKL
+572 LNSFIEKTFGFKI
-585 KEEEVVDLKIIKDI
+585 KEEETVDLKVIKDI
-599 CEYIRKNSSEYHL
+599 CEYIRKNSKEYHL

-622 ESIDYKL
+622 ESIDYPL
-629 PSSSMIWFIKIFF
+629 PSSNMIWLTKIFF
-642 APVLKLYLGLKVK
+642 APILKFYLGLKIK
-655 GVEKLSNEPRII
+655 GIEKLSKEPRII

-683 FKGDILKKTYYFAIK
+683 FKGDMLKNTYYFAIK
-698 KHFQNPFLN
+698 KHFDKVGLR
-707 FMAKNGNII
+707 FMANHGNII
-716 LMDINDNL
+716 LMDINENL
-724 KESLQISAEVLR
+724 KESLQISAEVLKE
-736 GNKNLVI
+736 GKNLVI
-743 FPEGARTRDGQL
+743 FPEGARTRDGKL
-755 QEFKKFFGIL
+755 QDFKKFFGIL

-775 LGIDGAYESM
+775 LGIDGAYKSM
-785 PFGSVIPKPAKIK
+785 PFGSIFPRPAKIK

-805 KPEGNS
+805 NPSGLS
-811 VEEIVEKS
+811 VE
-819 RKIVAQWKDK
+819 KIVNNSKEIIRVWKSGK
-829 NKNNLDKRA
+829 

>member
-13 AVFYKGQEYTYRD
+13 AVFYKNKEYTYKD
-26 LIKKS
+26 LIREA
-31 KYISSILNINYGDR
+31 KYISKVLGIEKGEK

-65 SKGVPVNVDS
+65 SKGVPINIDAG
-75 SYNTEELAYIL
+75 YTAEELEYIL
-86 NDAEPEIIMTS
+86 TDSDPKVIMTS
-97 NKNFK
+97 NKNLK
-102 VAEEAVKMV
+102 VAEEAIKLSG
-111 KKDIRIINCD
+111 KNIRIINCD
-121 ELKLPKEFSVDEY
+121 EIKSPEDFEVDEY

-139 EPEETGVLLYTS
+139 EPEDIGVLLYTS

-210 LIVLIDELS
+210 LVVLIDELS

-249 MEKINNSKVATL
+249 MEKIKSSKIANL
-261 LFNLCKKINNQ
+261 LFELCKKV
-272 KFSKIIF
+272 KSVTLSKIVF
-279 KKVQD
+279 KKVHQ
-284 ALGGNINYL
+284 ALGGNIRYL
-293 VSGGAKLDANIMD
+293 VSGGAKLDPNIMD
-306 DFKVLGIKIL
+306 DFKVLGIKVL

-330 NRPDDVHIG
+330 TRPDDVCIG
-339 TVGRTIPKVE
+339 TVGKTIPGVE

-369 YKNLK
+369 YNKPE
-374 ATQEVKDSE
+374 ATKEAKDE
-383 GWFHTGDLGKIEN
+383 NGWFHTGDLGKIEN
-396 GYITIVGRK
+396 GYITIIGRK

-419 SDIESEI
+419 IDIENEI
-426 SKGSDLIKEIA
+426 AKGSDLIKEIA
-437 VVEYNNHL
+437 VMEHNNHL
-445 LALIYPDFQLI
+445 LALVYPDFKLI
-456 KERNIV
+456 KERSIT

-469 WEIIDSYNI
+469 WDIIDSYNI
-478 KAPAYRKI
+478 NAPAYRKI

-492 KDELPKT
+492 KDEFPKT
-499 KLGKLRRFMLKDVLA
+499 KLGKLRRFMLKDILK
-514 NLDNKTE
+514 NLEDGGENAHKE
-521 KTKKDVKEDPECQT
+521 RPEDPESKT
-535 REFKTLANYIKEEK
+535 REFQTLAQYIKEEK

-572 LNSFIEKTFGFKL
+572 LNSFIEKTFGFKI
-585 KEEEVVDLKIIKDI
+585 KEEETVDLKVIKDI
-599 CEYIRKNSSEYHL
+599 CEYIRKNSKEYHL

-622 ESIDYKL
+622 ESIDYPL
-629 PSSSMIWFIKIFF
+629 PSSNMIWLTKIFF
-642 APVLKLYLGLKVK
+642 APILKFYLGLKIK
-655 GVEKLSNEPRII
+655 GIEKLSKEPRII

-683 FKGDILKKTYYFAIK
+683 FKGDMLKNTYYFAIK
-698 KHFQNPFLN
+698 KHFDKVGLR
-707 FMAKNGNII
+707 FMANHGNII
-716 LMDINDNL
+716 LMDINENL
-724 KESLQISAEVLR
+724 KESLQISAEVLKE
-736 GNKNLVI
+736 GKNLVI
-743 FPEGARTRDGQL
+743 FPEGARTRDGKL
-755 QEFKKFFGIL
+755 QDFKKFFGIL

-775 LGIDGAYESM
+775 LGIDGAYKSM
-785 PFGSVIPKPAKIK
+785 PFGSIFPRPAKIK

-805 KPEGNS
+805 NPSGLS
-811 VEEIVEKS
+811 VEEIVNNSKEIIRVWKS
-819 RKIVAQWKDK
+819 GK
-829 NKNNLDKRA
+829 

>member
-13 AVFYKGQEYTYRD
+13 AVFYKNKEYTYKD
-26 LIKKS
+26 LIREA
-31 KYISSILNINYGDR
+31 KYISKVLGIEKGEK

-65 SKGVPVNVDS
+65 SKGVPINIDAG
-75 SYNTEELAYIL
+75 YTAEELEYIL
-86 NDAEPEIIMTS
+86 TDADPKVIMTS
-97 NKNFK
+97 NKNLK
-102 VAEEAVKMV
+102 VAEEAIKLSG
-111 KKDIRIINCD
+111 KNIRIINCD
-121 ELKLPKEFSVDEY
+121 EIKSPEDFEVDEY

-139 EPEETGVLLYTS
+139 EPEDIGVLLYTS

-210 LIVLIDELS
+210 LVVLIDELS

-249 MEKINNSKVATL
+249 MEKIKSSKIANL
-261 LFNLCKKINNQ
+261 LFELCKKV
-272 KFSKIIF
+272 KSVTLSKIVF
-279 KKVQD
+279 KKVHQ
-284 ALGGNINYL
+284 ALGGNIRYL
-293 VSGGAKLDANIMD
+293 VSGGAKLDPNIMD
-306 DFKVLGIKIL
+306 DFKVLGIKVL

-330 NRPDDVHIG
+330 TRPDDVCIG
-339 TVGRTIPKVE
+339 TVGKTIPGVE
-349 VKIADDGELLVKG
+349 VKIAEDGELLVKG

-369 YKNLK
+369 YNKPE
-374 ATQEVKDSE
+374 ATKEAKDE
-383 GWFHTGDLGKIEN
+383 NGWFHTGDLGKIEN
-396 GYITIVGRK
+396 GYITIIGRK

-419 SDIESEI
+419 IDIENEI
-426 SKGSDLIKEIA
+426 AKGSDLIKEIA
-437 VVEYNNHL
+437 VMEHNNHL
-445 LALIYPDFQLI
+445 LALVYPDFKLI
-456 KERNIV
+456 KERSIT

-469 WEIIDSYNI
+469 WDIIDSYNI
-478 KAPAYRKI
+478 NAPAYRKI

-492 KDELPKT
+492 KDEFPKT
-499 KLGKLRRFMLKDVLA
+499 KLGKLRRFMLKDILK
-514 NLDNKTE
+514 NLEDGGENAHKE
-521 KTKKDVKEDPECQT
+521 RPEDPESKT
-535 REFKTLANYIKEEK
+535 REFQTLAQYIKEEK

-572 LNSFIEKTFGFKL
+572 LNSFIEKTFGFKI
-585 KEEEVVDLKIIKDI
+585 KEEETVDLKVIKDI
-599 CEYIRKNSSEYHL
+599 CEYIRKNSKEYHL

-622 ESIDYKL
+622 ESIDYPL
-629 PSSSMIWFIKIFF
+629 PSSNMIWLTKIFF
-642 APVLKLYLGLKVK
+642 APILKFYLGLKIK
-655 GVEKLSNEPRII
+655 GIEKLSKEPRII

-683 FKGDILKKTYYFAIK
+683 FKGDMLKNTYYFAIK
-698 KHFQNPFLN
+698 KHFNKVGLR
-707 FMAKNGNII
+707 FMANHGNII
-716 LMDINDNL
+716 LMDINENL
-724 KESLQISAEVLR
+724 KESLQISAEVLKE
-736 GNKNLVI
+736 GKNLVI
-743 FPEGARTRDGQL
+743 FPEGARTRDGKL
-755 QEFKKFFGIL
+755 QDFKKFFGIL

-775 LGIDGAYESM
+775 LGIDGAYKSM
-785 PFGSVIPKPAKIK
+785 PFGSIFPRPAKIK

-805 KPEGNS
+805 NPSGLS
-811 VEEIVEKS
+811 VEEIVNNSKEIIRVWKS
-819 RKIVAQWKDK
+819 GK
-829 NKNNLDKRA
+829 

>member
-13 AVFYKGQEYTYRD
+13 AVFYKNKEYTYKD
-26 LIKKS
+26 LIREA
-31 KYISSILNINYGDR
+31 KYISKVLGIEKGEK

-65 SKGVPVNVDS
+65 SKGVPINIDAG
-75 SYNTEELAYIL
+75 YTAEELEYIL
-86 NDAEPEIIMTS
+86 TDSDPKVIMTS
-97 NKNFK
+97 NKNLK
-102 VAEEAVKMV
+102 VAEEAIKLSG
-111 KKDIRIINCD
+111 KNIRIINCD
-121 ELKLPKEFSVDEY
+121 EIKSPEDFEVDEY

-139 EPEETGVLLYTS
+139 EPEDIGVLLYTS

-210 LIVLIDELS
+210 LVVLIDELS

-249 MEKINNSKVATL
+249 MEKIKSSKIANL
-261 LFNLCKKINNQ
+261 LFELCKKV
-272 KFSKIIF
+272 KSVTLSKIVF
-279 KKVQD
+279 KKVHQ
-284 ALGGNINYL
+284 ALGGNIRYL
-293 VSGGAKLDANIMD
+293 VSGGAKLDPNIMD
-306 DFKVLGIKIL
+306 DFKVLGIKVL

-330 NRPDDVHIG
+330 TRPDDVCIG
-339 TVGRTIPKVE
+339 TVGKTIPGVE

-369 YKNLK
+369 YNKPE
-374 ATQEVKDSE
+374 ATKEAKDE
-383 GWFHTGDLGKIEN
+383 NGWFHTGDLGKIEN
-396 GYITIVGRK
+396 GYITIIGRK

-419 SDIESEI
+419 IDIENEI
-426 SKGSDLIKEIA
+426 AKGSDLIKEIA
-437 VVEYNNHL
+437 VMEHNNHL
-445 LALIYPDFQLI
+445 LALVYPDFKLI
-456 KERNIV
+456 KERSIT

-469 WEIIDSYNI
+469 WDIIDSYNI
-478 KAPAYRKI
+478 NAPAYRKI

-492 KDELPKT
+492 KDEFPKT
-499 KLGKLRRFMLKDVLA
+499 KLGKLRRFMLKDILK
-514 NLDNKTE
+514 NLEDGGENAHKE
-521 KTKKDVKEDPECQT
+521 RPEDPESKT
-535 REFKTLANYIKEEK
+535 REFQTLAQYIKEEK

-572 LNSFIEKTFGFKL
+572 LNSFIEKTFGFKI
-585 KEEEVVDLKIIKDI
+585 KEEEAIDLKVIKDI
-599 CEYIRKNSSEYHL
+599 CEYIRKNSKEYHL

-622 ESIDYKL
+622 ESIDYPL
-629 PSSSMIWFIKIFF
+629 PSSNMIWLTKIFF
-642 APVLKLYLGLKVK
+642 ASILKFYLGLKIK
-655 GVEKLSNEPRII
+655 GIEKLSKEPRII

-683 FKGDILKKTYYFAIK
+683 FKGDMLKNTYYFAIK
-698 KHFQNPFLN
+698 KHFDKAGLR
-707 FMAKNGNII
+707 FMANHGNII
-716 LMDINDNL
+716 LMDINENL
-724 KESLQISAEVLR
+724 KESLQISAEVLKE
-736 GNKNLVI
+736 GKNLVI
-743 FPEGARTRDGQL
+743 FPEGARTRDGKL
-755 QEFKKFFGIL
+755 QDFKKFFGIL

-775 LGIDGAYESM
+775 LGIDGAYKSM
-785 PFGSVIPKPAKIK
+785 PFGSIFPRPAKIK

-805 KPEGNS
+805 NPSGLS
-811 VEEIVEKS
+811 VEEIVNNSKEIIRVWKS
-819 RKIVAQWKDK
+819 GK
-829 NKNNLDKRA
+829 

>member
-13 AVFYKGQEYTYRD
+13 AVFYKNKEYTYKD
-26 LIKKS
+26 LIREA
-31 KYISSILNINYGDR
+31 KYISKVLGIEKGEK

-65 SKGVPVNVDS
+65 SKGVPINIDAG
-75 SYNTEELAYIL
+75 YTAEELEYIL
-86 NDAEPEIIMTS
+86 TDADPKVIMTS
-97 NKNFK
+97 NKNLK
-102 VAEEAVKMV
+102 VAEEAIKLSG
-111 KKDIRIINCD
+111 KNIRIINCD
-121 ELKLPKEFSVDEY
+121 EIKSPEDFEVDEY

-139 EPEETGVLLYTS
+139 EPEDIGVLLYTS

-210 LIVLIDELS
+210 LVVLIDELS

-249 MEKINNSKVATL
+249 MEKIKSSKIANL
-261 LFNLCKKINNQ
+261 LFELCKKV
-272 KFSKIIF
+272 KSVTLSKIVF
-279 KKVQD
+279 KKVHQ
-284 ALGGNINYL
+284 ALGGNIRYL
-293 VSGGAKLDANIMD
+293 VSGGAKLDPNIMD
-306 DFKVLGIKIL
+306 DFKVLGIKVL

-330 NRPDDVHIG
+330 TRPDDVCIG
-339 TVGRTIPKVE
+339 TVGKTIPGVE
-349 VKIADDGELLVKG
+349 VKIAEDGELLVKG

-369 YKNLK
+369 YNKPE
-374 ATQEVKDSE
+374 ATKEAKDE
-383 GWFHTGDLGKIEN
+383 NGWFHTGDLGKIEN
-396 GYITIVGRK
+396 GYITIIGRK

-419 SDIESEI
+419 IDIENEI
-426 SKGSDLIKEIA
+426 AKGSDLIKEIA
-437 VVEYNNHL
+437 VMEHNNHL
-445 LALIYPDFQLI
+445 LALVYPDFKLI
-456 KERNIV
+456 KERSIT

-469 WEIIDSYNI
+469 WDIIDSYNI
-478 KAPAYRKI
+478 NAPAYRKI

-492 KDELPKT
+492 KDEFPKT
-499 KLGKLRRFMLKDVLA
+499 KLGKLRRFMLKDILK
-514 NLDNKTE
+514 NLEDGGENAHKE
-521 KTKKDVKEDPECQT
+521 RPEDPESKT
-535 REFKTLANYIKEEK
+535 REFQTLAQYIKEEK

-572 LNSFIEKTFGFKL
+572 LNSFIEKTFGFKI
-585 KEEEVVDLKIIKDI
+585 KEEETVDLKVIKDI
-599 CEYIRKNSSEYHL
+599 CEYIRKNSKEYHL

-622 ESIDYKL
+622 ESIDYPL
-629 PSSSMIWFIKIFF
+629 PSSNMIWLTKIFF
-642 APVLKLYLGLKVK
+642 APILKFYLGLKIK
-655 GVEKLSNEPRII
+655 GVEKLSKEPRII

-683 FKGDILKKTYYFAIK
+683 FKGDMLKNTYYFAIK
-698 KHFQNPFLN
+698 KHFDKVGLR
-707 FMAKNGNII
+707 FMANHGNII
-716 LMDINDNL
+716 LMDINENL
-724 KESLQISAEVLR
+724 KESLQISAEVLKE
-736 GNKNLVI
+736 GKNLVI
-743 FPEGARTRDGQL
+743 FPEGARTRDGKL
-755 QEFKKFFGIL
+755 QDFKKFFGIL

-785 PFGSVIPKPAKIK
+785 PFGSIFPRPAKIK

-805 KPEGNS
+805 NPSGLS
-811 VEEIVEKS
+811 VEEIVNNSKEIIRVWKS
-819 RKIVAQWKDK
+819 GK
-829 NKNNLDKRA
+829 

>member
-13 AVFYKGQEYTYRD
+13 AVFYKNKEYTYKD
-26 LIKKS
+26 LIREA
-31 KYISSILNINYGDR
+31 KYISKVLGIEKGEK

-65 SKGVPVNVDS
+65 SKGVPINIDAG
-75 SYNTEELAYIL
+75 YTAEELEYIL
-86 NDAEPEIIMTS
+86 TDADPKVIMTS
-97 NKNFK
+97 NKNLK
-102 VAEEAVKMV
+102 VAEEAIKLSG
-111 KKDIRIINCD
+111 KNIRIINCD
-121 ELKLPKEFSVDEY
+121 EIKSPEDFEVDEY

-139 EPEETGVLLYTS
+139 EPEDIGVLLYTS

-174 VEIKMATPKD
+174 IEIKMATPKD

-210 LIVLIDELS
+210 LVVLIDELS

-249 MEKINNSKVATL
+249 MEKIKSSKIANL
-261 LFNLCKKINNQ
+261 LFELCKKV
-272 KFSKIIF
+272 KSVTLSKIVF
-279 KKVQD
+279 KKVHQ
-284 ALGGNINYL
+284 ALGGNIRYL
-293 VSGGAKLDANIMD
+293 VSGGAKLDPNIMD
-306 DFKVLGIKIL
+306 DFKVLGIKVL

-330 NRPDDVHIG
+330 TRPDDVCIG
-339 TVGRTIPKVE
+339 TVGKTIPGVE

-369 YKNLK
+369 YNKPE
-374 ATQEVKDSE
+374 ATKEAKDE
-383 GWFHTGDLGKIEN
+383 NGWFHTGDLGKIEN
-396 GYITIVGRK
+396 GYITIIGRK

-419 SDIESEI
+419 IDIENEI
-426 SKGSDLIKEIA
+426 AKGSDLIKEIA
-437 VVEYNNHL
+437 VMEHNNHL
-445 LALIYPDFQLI
+445 LALVYPDFKLI
-456 KERNIV
+456 KERSIT

-469 WEIIDSYNI
+469 WDIIDSYNI
-478 KAPAYRKI
+478 NAPAYRKI

-492 KDELPKT
+492 KDEFPKT
-499 KLGKLRRFMLKDVLA
+499 KLGKLRRFMLKDILK
-514 NLDNKTE
+514 NLEDGGENAHKE
-521 KTKKDVKEDPECQT
+521 RPEDPESKT
-535 REFKTLANYIKEEK
+535 REFQTLAQYIKEEK

-572 LNSFIEKTFGFKL
+572 LNSFIEKTFGFKI
-585 KEEEVVDLKIIKDI
+585 KEEETVDLKVIKDI
-599 CEYIRKNSSEYHL
+599 CEYIRKNSKEYHL

-622 ESIDYKL
+622 ESIDYPL
-629 PSSSMIWFIKIFF
+629 PSSNMIWLTKIFF
-642 APVLKLYLGLKVK
+642 APILKFYLGLKIK
-655 GVEKLSNEPRII
+655 GIEKLSKDPRII

-683 FKGDILKKTYYFAIK
+683 FKGDMLKNTYYFAIK
-698 KHFQNPFLN
+698 KHFDKVGLR
-707 FMAKNGNII
+707 FMANHGNII
-716 LMDINDNL
+716 LMDINENL
-724 KESLQISAEVLR
+724 KESLQISAEVLKE
-736 GNKNLVI
+736 GKNLVI
-743 FPEGARTRDGQL
+743 FPEGARTRDGKL
-755 QEFKKFFGIL
+755 QDFKKFFGIL

-785 PFGSVIPKPAKIK
+785 PFGSIFPRPAKIK

-805 KPEGNS
+805 NPSGLS
-811 VEEIVEKS
+811 VE
-819 RKIVAQWKDK
+819 KIVNNSKEIIRVWKSGK
-829 NKNNLDKRA
+829 

>member
-13 AVFYKGQEYTYRD
+13 AVFYKNKEYTYKD
-26 LIKKS
+26 LIREA
-31 KYISSILNINYGDR
+31 KYISKVLGIEKGEK

-65 SKGVPVNVDS
+65 SKGVPINIDAG
-75 SYNTEELAYIL
+75 YTAEELEYIL
-86 NDAEPEIIMTS
+86 TDADPKVIMTS
-97 NKNFK
+97 NKNLK
-102 VAEEAVKMV
+102 VAEEAIKLSG
-111 KKDIRIINCD
+111 KNIRIINCD
-121 ELKLPKEFSVDEY
+121 EIKSPEDFEVDEY

-139 EPEETGVLLYTS
+139 EPEDIGVLLYTS

-210 LIVLIDELS
+210 LVVLIDELS

-249 MEKINNSKVATL
+249 MEKIKSSKIANL
-261 LFNLCKKINNQ
+261 LFELCKKV
-272 KFSKIIF
+272 KSVTLSKIVF
-279 KKVQD
+279 KKVHQ
-284 ALGGNINYL
+284 ALGGNIRYL
-293 VSGGAKLDANIMD
+293 VSGGAKLDPNIMD
-306 DFKVLGIKIL
+306 DFKVLGIKVL

-330 NRPDDVHIG
+330 TRPDDVCIG
-339 TVGRTIPKVE
+339 TVGKTIPGVE

-369 YKNLK
+369 YNKPE
-374 ATQEVKDSE
+374 ATKEAKDE
-383 GWFHTGDLGKIEN
+383 NGWFHTGDLGKIEN
-396 GYITIVGRK
+396 GYITIIGRK

-419 SDIESEI
+419 IDIENEI
-426 SKGSDLIKEIA
+426 AKGSDLIKEIA
-437 VVEYNNHL
+437 VMEHNNHL
-445 LALIYPDFQLI
+445 LALVYPDFKLI
-456 KERNIV
+456 KERSIT

-469 WEIIDSYNI
+469 WDIIDSYNI
-478 KAPAYRKI
+478 NAPAYRKI

-492 KDELPKT
+492 KDEFPKT
-499 KLGKLRRFMLKDVLA
+499 KLGKLRRFMLKDILK
-514 NLDNKTE
+514 NLEDGGENAHKE
-521 KTKKDVKEDPECQT
+521 RPEDPESKT
-535 REFKTLANYIKEEK
+535 REFQTLAQYIKEEK

-572 LNSFIEKTFGFKL
+572 LNSFIEKTFGFKI
-585 KEEEVVDLKIIKDI
+585 KEEETVDLKVIKDI
-599 CEYIRKNSSEYHL
+599 CEYIRKNSKEYHL

-622 ESIDYKL
+622 ESIDYPL
-629 PSSSMIWFIKIFF
+629 PSSNMIWLTKIFF
-642 APVLKLYLGLKVK
+642 APILKFYLGLKIK
-655 GVEKLSNEPRII
+655 GIEKLSKEPRII

-683 FKGDILKKTYYFAIK
+683 FKGDMLKNTYYFAIK
-698 KHFQNPFLN
+698 KHFDKAGLR
-707 FMAKNGNII
+707 FMANHGNII
-716 LMDINDNL
+716 LMDINENL
-724 KESLQISAEVLR
+724 KESLQISAEVLKE
-736 GNKNLVI
+736 GKNLVI
-743 FPEGARTRDGQL
+743 FPEGARTRDGKL
-755 QEFKKFFGIL
+755 QDFKKFFGIL

-785 PFGSVIPKPAKIK
+785 PFGSIFPRPAKIK

-805 KPEGNS
+805 NPSGLS
-811 VEEIVEKS
+811 VEEIVNNSKEIIRVWKS
-819 RKIVAQWKDK
+819 GK
-829 NKNNLDKRA
+829 

>member
-13 AVFYKGQEYTYRD
+13 AVFYKNKEYTYKD
-26 LIKKS
+26 LIREA
-31 KYISSILNINYGDR
+31 KYISKVLGIEKGEK

-65 SKGVPVNVDS
+65 SKGVPINIDAG
-75 SYNTEELAYIL
+75 YTAEELEYIL
-86 NDAEPEIIMTS
+86 TDADPKVIMTS
-97 NKNFK
+97 NKNLK
-102 VAEEAVKMV
+102 VAEEAIKLSG
-111 KKDIRIINCD
+111 KNIRIINCD
-121 ELKLPKEFSVDEY
+121 EIKSPEDFEVDEY

-139 EPEETGVLLYTS
+139 EPEDIGVLLYTS

-174 VEIKMATPKD
+174 IEIKMATPKD

-210 LIVLIDELS
+210 LVVLIDELS

-249 MEKINNSKVATL
+249 MEKIKSSKIANL
-261 LFNLCKKINNQ
+261 LFELCKKV
-272 KFSKIIF
+272 KSVTLSKIVF
-279 KKVQD
+279 KKVHQ
-284 ALGGNINYL
+284 AFGGNIRYL
-293 VSGGAKLDANIMD
+293 VSGGAKLDPNIMD
-306 DFKVLGIKIL
+306 DFKVLGIKVL

-330 NRPDDVHIG
+330 TRPDDVCIG
-339 TVGRTIPKVE
+339 TVGKTIPGVE
-349 VKIADDGELLVKG
+349 VKIAEDGELLVKG

-369 YKNLK
+369 YNKPE
-374 ATQEVKDSE
+374 ATKEAKDE
-383 GWFHTGDLGKIEN
+383 NGWFHTGDLGKIEN
-396 GYITIVGRK
+396 GYITIIGRK

-419 SDIESEI
+419 IDIENEI
-426 SKGSDLIKEIA
+426 AKGSDLIKEIA
-437 VVEYNNHL
+437 VMEHNNHL
-445 LALIYPDFQLI
+445 LALVYPDFKLI
-456 KERNIV
+456 KERSIT

-469 WEIIDSYNI
+469 WDIIDSYNI
-478 KAPAYRKI
+478 NAPAYRKI

-492 KDELPKT
+492 KDEFPKT
-499 KLGKLRRFMLKDVLA
+499 KLGKLRRFMLKDILK
-514 NLDNKTE
+514 NLEDGGENAHKE
-521 KTKKDVKEDPECQT
+521 RPEDPESKT
-535 REFKTLANYIKEEK
+535 REFQTLAQYIKEEK

-572 LNSFIEKTFGFKL
+572 LNSFIEKTFGFKI
-585 KEEEVVDLKIIKDI
+585 KEEETVDLKVIKDI
-599 CEYIRKNSSEYHL
+599 CEYIRKNSKEYHL

-622 ESIDYKL
+622 ESIDYPL
-629 PSSSMIWFIKIFF
+629 PSSNMIWLTKIFF
-642 APVLKLYLGLKVK
+642 APILKFYLGLKIK
-655 GVEKLSNEPRII
+655 GVEKLSKEPRII

-683 FKGDILKKTYYFAIK
+683 FKGDMLKNTYYFAIK
-698 KHFQNPFLN
+698 KHFDKVGLR
-707 FMAKNGNII
+707 FMANHGNII
-716 LMDINDNL
+716 LMDINENL
-724 KESLQISAEVLR
+724 KESLQISAEVLKE
-736 GNKNLVI
+736 GKNLVI
-743 FPEGARTRDGQL
+743 FPEGARTRDGKL
-755 QEFKKFFGIL
+755 QDFKKFFGIL

-785 PFGSVIPKPAKIK
+785 PFGSIFPRPAKIK

-805 KPEGNS
+805 NPSGLS
-811 VEEIVEKS
+811 VEEIVNNSKEIIRVWKS
-819 RKIVAQWKDK
+819 GK
-829 NKNNLDKRA
+829 

>member
-13 AVFYKGQEYTYRD
+13 AVFYKNKEYTYKD
-26 LIKKS
+26 LIREA
-31 KYISSILNINYGDR
+31 KYISKVLGIEKGEK

-65 SKGVPVNVDS
+65 SKGVPINIDAG
-75 SYNTEELAYIL
+75 YTAEELEYIL
-86 NDAEPEIIMTS
+86 TDSDPKVIMTS
-97 NKNFK
+97 NKNLK
-102 VAEEAVKMV
+102 VAEEAIKLSG
-111 KKDIRIINCD
+111 KNIRIINCD
-121 ELKLPKEFSVDEY
+121 EIKSPEDFEVDEY

-139 EPEETGVLLYTS
+139 EPEDIGVLLYTS

-174 VEIKMATPKD
+174 IEIKMATPKD

-210 LIVLIDELS
+210 LVVLIDELS

-249 MEKINNSKVATL
+249 MEKIKSSKIANL
-261 LFNLCKKINNQ
+261 LFELCKKV
-272 KFSKIIF
+272 KSVTLSKIVF
-279 KKVQD
+279 KKVHQ
-284 ALGGNINYL
+284 ALGGNIRYL
-293 VSGGAKLDANIMD
+293 VSGGAKLDPNIMD
-306 DFKVLGIKIL
+306 DFKVLGIKVL

-330 NRPDDVHIG
+330 TRPDDVCIG
-339 TVGRTIPKVE
+339 TVGKTIPGVE

-369 YKNLK
+369 YNKPE
-374 ATQEVKDSE
+374 ATKEAKDE
-383 GWFHTGDLGKIEN
+383 NGWFHTGDLGKIEN
-396 GYITIVGRK
+396 GYITIIGRK

-419 SDIESEI
+419 IDIENEI
-426 SKGSDLIKEIA
+426 AKGSDLIKEIA
-437 VVEYNNHL
+437 VMEHNNHL
-445 LALIYPDFQLI
+445 LALVYPDFKLI
-456 KERNIV
+456 KERSIT

-469 WEIIDSYNI
+469 WDIIDSYNI
-478 KAPAYRKI
+478 NAPAYRKI

-492 KDELPKT
+492 KDEFPKT
-499 KLGKLRRFMLKDVLA
+499 KLGKLRRFMLKDILK
-514 NLDNKTE
+514 NLEDGGENAHKE
-521 KTKKDVKEDPECQT
+521 RPEDPESKT
-535 REFKTLANYIKEEK
+535 REFQTLAQYIKEEK

-572 LNSFIEKTFGFKL
+572 LNSFIEKTFGFKI
-585 KEEEVVDLKIIKDI
+585 KEEETVDLKVIKDI
-599 CEYIRKNSSEYHL
+599 CEYIRKNSKEYHL

-622 ESIDYKL
+622 ESIGYPL
-629 PSSSMIWFIKIFF
+629 PSSNMIWLTKIFF
-642 APVLKLYLGLKVK
+642 APILKFYLGLKIK
-655 GVEKLSNEPRII
+655 GIEKLSKEPRII

-683 FKGDILKKTYYFAIK
+683 FKGDMLKNTYYFAIK
-698 KHFQNPFLN
+698 KHFDKAGLR
-707 FMAKNGNII
+707 FMANHGNII
-716 LMDINDNL
+716 LMDINENL
-724 KESLQISAEVLR
+724 KESLQISAEVLKE
-736 GNKNLVI
+736 GKNLVI
-743 FPEGARTRDGQL
+743 FPEGARTRDGKL
-755 QEFKKFFGIL
+755 QDFKKFFGIL

-775 LGIDGAYESM
+775 LGIDGAYKSM
-785 PFGSVIPKPAKIK
+785 PFGSIFPRPAKIK

-805 KPEGNS
+805 NPSGLS
-811 VEEIVEKS
+811 VEEIVNNSKEIIRVWKS
-819 RKIVAQWKDK
+819 GK
-829 NKNNLDKRA
+829 

>member
-13 AVFYKGQEYTYRD
+13 AVFYKNKEYTYKD
-26 LIKKS
+26 LIREA
-31 KYISSILNINYGDR
+31 KYISKVLGIEKGEK

-65 SKGVPVNVDS
+65 SKGVPINIDAG
-75 SYNTEELAYIL
+75 YTAEELEYIL
-86 NDAEPEIIMTS
+86 TDADPKVIMTS
-97 NKNFK
+97 NKNLK
-102 VAEEAVKMV
+102 VAEEAIKLSG
-111 KKDIRIINCD
+111 KNIRIINCD
-121 ELKLPKEFSVDEY
+121 EIKSPEDFEVDEY

-139 EPEETGVLLYTS
+139 EPEDIGVLLYTS

-174 VEIKMATPKD
+174 IEIKMATPKD

-210 LIVLIDELS
+210 LVVLIDELS

-249 MEKINNSKVATL
+249 MEKIKSSKIANL
-261 LFNLCKKINNQ
+261 LFELCKKV
-272 KFSKIIF
+272 KSVTLSKIVF
-279 KKVQD
+279 KKVHQ
-284 ALGGNINYL
+284 ALGGNIRYL
-293 VSGGAKLDANIMD
+293 VSGGAKLDPNIMD
-306 DFKVLGIKIL
+306 DFKVLGIKVL

-330 NRPDDVHIG
+330 TRPDDVCIG
-339 TVGRTIPKVE
+339 TVGKTIPGVE

-369 YKNLK
+369 YNKPE
-374 ATQEVKDSE
+374 ATKEAKDE
-383 GWFHTGDLGKIEN
+383 NGWFHTGDLGKIEN
-396 GYITIVGRK
+396 GYITIIGRK

-419 SDIESEI
+419 IDIENEI
-426 SKGSDLIKEIA
+426 AKGSDLIKEIA
-437 VVEYNNHL
+437 VMEHNNHL
-445 LALIYPDFQLI
+445 LALVYPDFKLI
-456 KERNIV
+456 KERSIT

-469 WEIIDSYNI
+469 WDIIDSYNI
-478 KAPAYRKI
+478 NAPAYRKI

-492 KDELPKT
+492 KDEFPKT
-499 KLGKLRRFMLKDVLA
+499 KLGKLRRFMLKDILK
-514 NLDNKTE
+514 NLEDGGENAHKE
-521 KTKKDVKEDPECQT
+521 RPEDPESKT
-535 REFKTLANYIKEEK
+535 REFQTLAQYIKEEK

-572 LNSFIEKTFGFKL
+572 LNSFIEKTFGFKI
-585 KEEEVVDLKIIKDI
+585 KEEETVDLKVIKDI
-599 CEYIRKNSSEYHL
+599 CEYIRKNSKEYHL

-622 ESIDYKL
+622 ESIDYPL
-629 PSSSMIWFIKIFF
+629 PSSNMIWLTKIFF
-642 APVLKLYLGLKVK
+642 APILKFYLGLKIK
-655 GVEKLSNEPRII
+655 GIEKLSKEPRII

-683 FKGDILKKTYYFAIK
+683 FKGDMLKNTYYFAIK
-698 KHFQNPFLN
+698 KHFDKAGLR
-707 FMAKNGNII
+707 FMANHGNII
-716 LMDINDNL
+716 LMDINENL
-724 KESLQISAEVLR
+724 KESLQISAEVLKE
-736 GNKNLVI
+736 GKNLVI
-743 FPEGARTRDGQL
+743 FPEGARTRDGKL
-755 QEFKKFFGIL
+755 QDFKKFFGIL
-765 SKELNIPVTV
+765 SKELSIPVTV

-785 PFGSVIPKPAKIK
+785 PFGSIFPRPAKIK

-805 KPEGNS
+805 NPSGLS
-811 VEEIVEKS
+811 VEEIVNNSKEIIRVWKS
-819 RKIVAQWKDK
+819 GK
-829 NKNNLDKRA
+829 

>member
-13 AVFYKGQEYTYRD
+13 AVFYKNKEYTYKD
-26 LIKKS
+26 LIREA
-31 KYISSILNINYGDR
+31 KYISKVLGIEKGEK

-65 SKGVPVNVDS
+65 SKGVPINIDAG
-75 SYNTEELAYIL
+75 YTAEELEYIL
-86 NDAEPEIIMTS
+86 TDADPKVIMTS
-97 NKNFK
+97 NKNLK
-102 VAEEAVKMV
+102 VAEEAIKLSG
-111 KKDIRIINCD
+111 KNIRIINCD
-121 ELKLPKEFSVDEY
+121 EIKSPEDFEVDEY

-139 EPEETGVLLYTS
+139 EPEDIGVLLYTS

-210 LIVLIDELS
+210 LVVLIDELS

-249 MEKINNSKVATL
+249 MEKIKSSKIANL
-261 LFNLCKKINNQ
+261 LFELCKKV
-272 KFSKIIF
+272 KSVTLSKIVF
-279 KKVQD
+279 KKVHQ
-284 ALGGNINYL
+284 ALGGNIRYL
-293 VSGGAKLDANIMD
+293 VSGGAKLDPNIMD
-306 DFKVLGIKIL
+306 DFKVLGIKVL

-330 NRPDDVHIG
+330 TRPDDVCIG
-339 TVGRTIPKVE
+339 TVGKTIPGVE

-369 YKNLK
+369 YNKPE
-374 ATQEVKDSE
+374 ATKEAKDE
-383 GWFHTGDLGKIEN
+383 NGWFHTGDLGKIEN
-396 GYITIVGRK
+396 GYITIIGRK

-419 SDIESEI
+419 IDIENEI
-426 SKGSDLIKEIA
+426 AKGSDLIKEIA
-437 VVEYNNHL
+437 VMEHNNHL
-445 LALIYPDFQLI
+445 LALVYPDFKLI
-456 KERNIV
+456 KERSIT

-469 WEIIDSYNI
+469 WDIIDSYNI
-478 KAPAYRKI
+478 NAPAYRKI

-492 KDELPKT
+492 KDEFPKT
-499 KLGKLRRFMLKDVLA
+499 KLGKLRRFMLEDILK
-514 NLDNKTE
+514 NLEDGGENAHKE
-521 KTKKDVKEDPECQT
+521 RPEDPESKT
-535 REFKTLANYIKEEK
+535 REFQTLAQYIKEEK

-572 LNSFIEKTFGFKL
+572 LNSFIEKTFGFKI
-585 KEEEVVDLKIIKDI
+585 KEEETVDLKVIKDI
-599 CEYIRKNSSEYHL
+599 CEYIRKNSKEYHL

-622 ESIDYKL
+622 ESIDYPL
-629 PSSSMIWFIKIFF
+629 PSSNMIWLTKIFF
-642 APVLKLYLGLKVK
+642 APILKFYLGLKIK
-655 GVEKLSNEPRII
+655 GIEKLSKEPRII

-683 FKGDILKKTYYFAIK
+683 FKGDMLKNTYYFAIK
-698 KHFQNPFLN
+698 KHFNKVGLR
-707 FMAKNGNII
+707 FMANHGNII
-716 LMDINDNL
+716 LMDINENL
-724 KESLQISAEVLR
+724 KESLQISAEVLKE
-736 GNKNLVI
+736 GKNLVI
-743 FPEGARTRDGQL
+743 FPEGARTRDGKL
-755 QEFKKFFGIL
+755 QDFKKFFGIL

-775 LGIDGAYESM
+775 LGIDGAYKSM
-785 PFGSVIPKPAKIK
+785 PFGSIFPRPAKIK

-805 KPEGNS
+805 NPSGLS
-811 VEEIVEKS
+811 VEEIVNNSKEIIRVWKS
-819 RKIVAQWKDK
+819 GK
-829 NKNNLDKRA
+829 

>member
-13 AVFYKGQEYTYRD
+13 AVFYKNKEYTYKD
-26 LIKKS
+26 LIREA
-31 KYISSILNINYGDR
+31 KYISKVLGIEKGEK

-65 SKGVPVNVDS
+65 SKGVPINIDAG
-75 SYNTEELAYIL
+75 YTAEELEYIL
-86 NDAEPEIIMTS
+86 TDADPKVIMTS
-97 NKNFK
+97 NKNLK
-102 VAEEAVKMV
+102 VAEEAIKLSG
-111 KKDIRIINCD
+111 KNIRIINCD
-121 ELKLPKEFSVDEY
+121 EINSPEDFEVDEY

-139 EPEETGVLLYTS
+139 EPEDIGVLLYTS

-210 LIVLIDELS
+210 LVVLIDELS

-249 MEKINNSKVATL
+249 MEKIKSSKIANL
-261 LFNLCKKINNQ
+261 LFGLCKKV
-272 KFSKIIF
+272 KSVTLSKIVF
-279 KKVQD
+279 KKVHQ
-284 ALGGNINYL
+284 ALGGNIRYL
-293 VSGGAKLDANIMD
+293 VSGGAKLDPNIMD
-306 DFKVLGIKIL
+306 DFKVLGIKVL

-330 NRPDDVHIG
+330 TRPDDVCIG
-339 TVGRTIPKVE
+339 TVGKTIPGVE

-369 YKNLK
+369 YNKPE
-374 ATQEVKDSE
+374 ATKEAKDE
-383 GWFHTGDLGKIEN
+383 NGWFHTGDLGKIEN
-396 GYITIVGRK
+396 GYITIIGRK

-419 SDIESEI
+419 IDIENEI
-426 SKGSDLIKEIA
+426 AKGSDLIKEIA
-437 VVEYNNHL
+437 VMEHNNHL
-445 LALIYPDFQLI
+445 LALVYPDFKLI
-456 KERNIV
+456 KERSIT

-469 WEIIDSYNI
+469 WDIIDSYNI
-478 KAPAYRKI
+478 NAPAYRKI

-492 KDELPKT
+492 KDEFPKT
-499 KLGKLRRFMLKDVLA
+499 KLGKLRRFMLKDILK
-514 NLDNKTE
+514 NLEDGGENAHKE
-521 KTKKDVKEDPECQT
+521 RPEDPESKT
-535 REFKTLANYIKEEK
+535 REFQTLAQYIKEEK

-572 LNSFIEKTFGFKL
+572 LNSFIEKTFGFKI
-585 KEEEVVDLKIIKDI
+585 KEEETVDLKVIKDI
-599 CEYIRKNSSEYHL
+599 CEYIRKNSKEYHL

-622 ESIDYKL
+622 ESIDYPL
-629 PSSSMIWFIKIFF
+629 PSSNMIWLTKIFF
-642 APVLKLYLGLKVK
+642 APILKFYLGLKIK
-655 GVEKLSNEPRII
+655 GIEKLSKEPRII

-683 FKGDILKKTYYFAIK
+683 FKGDMLKNTYYFAIK
-698 KHFQNPFLN
+698 KHFDKAGLR
-707 FMAKNGNII
+707 FMANHGNII
-716 LMDINDNL
+716 LMDINENL
-724 KESLQISAEVLR
+724 KESLQISAEVLKE
-736 GNKNLVI
+736 GKNLVI
-743 FPEGARTRDGQL
+743 FPEGARTRDGKL
-755 QEFKKFFGIL
+755 QDFKKFFGIL

-785 PFGSVIPKPAKIK
+785 PFGSIFPRPAKIK

-805 KPEGNS
+805 NPSGLS
-811 VEEIVEKS
+811 VEEIVNNSKEIIRVWKS
-819 RKIVAQWKDK
+819 GK
-829 NKNNLDKRA
+829 

>member
-13 AVFYKGQEYTYRD
+13 AVFYKNKEYTYKD
-26 LIKKS
+26 LIREA
-31 KYISSILNINYGDR
+31 KYISKVLGIEKGEK

-65 SKGVPVNVDS
+65 SKGVPINIDAG
-75 SYNTEELAYIL
+75 YTAEELEYIL
-86 NDAEPEIIMTS
+86 TDADPKVIMTS
-97 NKNFK
+97 NKNLK
-102 VAEEAVKMV
+102 VAEEAIKLSG
-111 KKDIRIINCD
+111 KNIRIINCD
-121 ELKLPKEFSVDEY
+121 EIKSPEDFEVDEY

-139 EPEETGVLLYTS
+139 EPEDIGVLLYTS

-174 VEIKMATPKD
+174 IEIKMATPKD

-210 LIVLIDELS
+210 LVVLIDELS

-249 MEKINNSKVATL
+249 MEKIKSSKIANL
-261 LFNLCKKINNQ
+261 LFELCKKV
-272 KFSKIIF
+272 KSVTLSKIVF
-279 KKVQD
+279 KKVHQ
-284 ALGGNINYL
+284 ALGGNIRYL
-293 VSGGAKLDANIMD
+293 VSGGAKLDPNIMD
-306 DFKVLGIKIL
+306 DFKVLGIKVL

-330 NRPDDVHIG
+330 TRPDDVCIG
-339 TVGRTIPKVE
+339 TVGKTIPGVE

-369 YKNLK
+369 YNKPE
-374 ATQEVKDSE
+374 ATKEAKDE
-383 GWFHTGDLGKIEN
+383 NGWFHTGDLGKIEN
-396 GYITIVGRK
+396 GYITIIGRK

-419 SDIESEI
+419 IDIENEI
-426 SKGSDLIKEIA
+426 AKGSDLIKEIA
-437 VVEYNNHL
+437 VMEHNNHL
-445 LALIYPDFQLI
+445 LALVYPDFKLI
-456 KERNIV
+456 KERSIT

-469 WEIIDSYNI
+469 WDIIDSYNI
-478 KAPAYRKI
+478 NAPAYRKI
-486 LEIKIV
+486 LEIKVV
-492 KDELPKT
+492 KDEFPKT
-499 KLGKLRRFMLKDVLA
+499 KLGKLRRFMLKDILK
-514 NLDNKTE
+514 NLEDGGENAHKE
-521 KTKKDVKEDPECQT
+521 RPEDPESKT
-535 REFKTLANYIKEEK
+535 REFQTLAQYIKEEK

-572 LNSFIEKTFGFKL
+572 LNSFIEKTFGFKI
-585 KEEEVVDLKIIKDI
+585 KEEETVDLKVIKDI
-599 CEYIRKNSSEYHL
+599 CEYIRKNSKEYHL

-622 ESIDYKL
+622 ESIDYPL
-629 PSSSMIWFIKIFF
+629 PSSNMIWLTKIFF
-642 APVLKLYLGLKVK
+642 APILKFYLGLKIK
-655 GVEKLSNEPRII
+655 GIEKLSKEPRII

-683 FKGDILKKTYYFAIK
+683 FKGDMLKNTYYFAIK
-698 KHFQNPFLN
+698 KHFDKAGLR
-707 FMAKNGNII
+707 FMANHGNII
-716 LMDINDNL
+716 LMDINENL
-724 KESLQISAEVLR
+724 KESLQISAEVLKE
-736 GNKNLVI
+736 GKNLVI
-743 FPEGARTRDGQL
+743 FPEGARTRDGKL
-755 QEFKKFFGIL
+755 QDFKKFFGIL

-785 PFGSVIPKPAKIK
+785 PFGSIFPRPAKIK

-805 KPEGNS
+805 NPSGLS
-811 VEEIVEKS
+811 VEEIVNNSKEIIRVWKS
-819 RKIVAQWKDK
+819 GK
-829 NKNNLDKRA
+829 

>member
-13 AVFYKGQEYTYRD
+13 AVFYKNKEYTYKD
-26 LIKKS
+26 LIREA
-31 KYISSILNINYGDR
+31 KYISKVLGIEKGEK

-65 SKGVPVNVDS
+65 SKGVPINIDAG
-75 SYNTEELAYIL
+75 YTAEELEYIL
-86 NDAEPEIIMTS
+86 TDADPKVIMTS
-97 NKNFK
+97 NKNLK
-102 VAEEAVKMV
+102 VAEEAIKLSG
-111 KKDIRIINCD
+111 KNIRIINCD
-121 ELKLPKEFSVDEY
+121 EIKSPEDFEVDEY

-139 EPEETGVLLYTS
+139 EPEDIGVLLYTS

-210 LIVLIDELS
+210 LVVLIDELS

-249 MEKINNSKVATL
+249 MEKIKSSKIANL
-261 LFNLCKKINNQ
+261 LFELCKKV
-272 KFSKIIF
+272 KSVTLSKIVF
-279 KKVQD
+279 KKVHQ
-284 ALGGNINYL
+284 ALGGNIRYL
-293 VSGGAKLDANIMD
+293 VSGGAKLDPNIMD
-306 DFKVLGIKIL
+306 DFKVLGIKVL

-330 NRPDDVHIG
+330 TRPDDVCIG
-339 TVGRTIPKVE
+339 TVGKTIPGVE

-369 YKNLK
+369 YNKPE
-374 ATQEVKDSE
+374 ATKEAKDE
-383 GWFHTGDLGKIEN
+383 NGWFHTGDLGKIEN
-396 GYITIVGRK
+396 GYITIIGRK

-419 SDIESEI
+419 IDIENEI
-426 SKGSDLIKEIA
+426 AKGSDLIKEIA
-437 VVEYNNHL
+437 VMEHNNHL
-445 LALIYPDFQLI
+445 LALVYPDFKLI
-456 KERNIV
+456 KERSIT

-469 WEIIDSYNI
+469 WDIIDSYNI
-478 KAPAYRKI
+478 NAPAYRKI

-492 KDELPKT
+492 KDEFPKT
-499 KLGKLRRFMLKDVLA
+499 KLGKLRRFMLKDILK
-514 NLDNKTE
+514 NLEDGGENAHKE
-521 KTKKDVKEDPECQT
+521 RPEDPESKT
-535 REFKTLANYIKEEK
+535 REFQTLAQYIKEEK

-572 LNSFIEKTFGFKL
+572 LNSFIEKTFGFKI
-585 KEEEVVDLKIIKDI
+585 KEEETVDLKVIKDI
-599 CEYIRKNSSEYHL
+599 CEYIRKNSKEYHL

-622 ESIDYKL
+622 ESIDYPL
-629 PSSSMIWFIKIFF
+629 PSSNMIWLTKIFF
-642 APVLKLYLGLKVK
+642 APILKFYLGLKIK
-655 GVEKLSNEPRII
+655 GVEKLSKEPRII

-683 FKGDILKKTYYFAIK
+683 FKGDMLKNTYYFAIK
-698 KHFQNPFLN
+698 KHFDKAGLR
-707 FMAKNGNII
+707 FMANHGNII
-716 LMDINDNL
+716 LMDINENL
-724 KESLQISAEVLR
+724 KESLQISAEVLKE
-736 GNKNLVI
+736 GKNLVI
-743 FPEGARTRDGQL
+743 FPEGARTRDGKL
-755 QEFKKFFGIL
+755 QDFKKFFGIL

-785 PFGSVIPKPAKIK
+785 PFGSIFPRPAKIK

-805 KPEGNS
+805 NPSGLS
-811 VEEIVEKS
+811 VEEIVNNSKEIIRVWKS
-819 RKIVAQWKDK
+819 GK
-829 NKNNLDKRA
+829 

>member
-13 AVFYKGQEYTYRD
+13 AVFYKNKEYTYKD
-26 LIKKS
+26 LIREA
-31 KYISSILNINYGDR
+31 KYISKVLGIEKGEK

-65 SKGVPVNVDS
+65 SKGVPINIDAG
-75 SYNTEELAYIL
+75 YTAEELEYIL
-86 NDAEPEIIMTS
+86 TDADPKVIMTS
-97 NKNFK
+97 NKNLK
-102 VAEEAVKMV
+102 VAEEAIKLSG
-111 KKDIRIINCD
+111 KNIRIINCD
-121 ELKLPKEFSVDEY
+121 EIKSPEDFEVDEY

-139 EPEETGVLLYTS
+139 EPEDIGVLLYTS

-174 VEIKMATPKD
+174 IEIKMATPKD

-210 LIVLIDELS
+210 LVVLIDELS

-249 MEKINNSKVATL
+249 MEKIKSSKIANL
-261 LFNLCKKINNQ
+261 LFELCKKV
-272 KFSKIIF
+272 KSVTLSKIVF
-279 KKVQD
+279 KKVHQ
-284 ALGGNINYL
+284 ALGGNIRYL
-293 VSGGAKLDANIMD
+293 VSGGAKLDPNIMD
-306 DFKVLGIKIL
+306 DFKVLGIKVL

-330 NRPDDVHIG
+330 TRPDDVCIG
-339 TVGRTIPKVE
+339 TVGKTIPGVE

-369 YKNLK
+369 YNKPE
-374 ATQEVKDSE
+374 ATKEAKDE
-383 GWFHTGDLGKIEN
+383 NGWFHTGDLGKIEN
-396 GYITIVGRK
+396 GYITIIGRK

-419 SDIESEI
+419 IDIENEI
-426 SKGSDLIKEIA
+426 AKGSDLIKEIA
-437 VVEYNNHL
+437 VMEHNNHL
-445 LALIYPDFQLI
+445 LALVYPDFKLI
-456 KERNIV
+456 KERSII

-469 WEIIDSYNI
+469 WDIIDSYNI
-478 KAPAYRKI
+478 NAPAYRKI

-492 KDELPKT
+492 KDEFPKT
-499 KLGKLRRFMLKDVLA
+499 KLGKLRRFMLKDILK
-514 NLDNKTE
+514 NLEDGGENAHKE
-521 KTKKDVKEDPECQT
+521 RPEDPESKT
-535 REFKTLANYIKEEK
+535 REFQTLAQYIKEEK

-572 LNSFIEKTFGFKL
+572 LNSFIEKTFGFKI
-585 KEEEVVDLKIIKDI
+585 KEEETVDLKVIKDI
-599 CEYIRKNSSEYHL
+599 CEYIRKNSKEYHL

-622 ESIDYKL
+622 ESIGYPL
-629 PSSSMIWFIKIFF
+629 PSSNMIWLTKIFF
-642 APVLKLYLGLKVK
+642 APILKFYLGLKIK
-655 GVEKLSNEPRII
+655 GVEKLSKEPRII

-683 FKGDILKKTYYFAIK
+683 FKGDMLKNTYYFAIK
-698 KHFQNPFLN
+698 KHFDKAGLR
-707 FMAKNGNII
+707 FMANHGNII
-716 LMDINDNL
+716 LMDINENL
-724 KESLQISAEVLR
+724 KESLQISAEVLKE
-736 GNKNLVI
+736 GKNLVI
-743 FPEGARTRDGQL
+743 FPEGARTRDGKL
-755 QEFKKFFGIL
+755 QDFKKFFGIL

-775 LGIDGAYESM
+775 LGIDGAYKSM
-785 PFGSVIPKPAKIK
+785 PFGSIFPRPAKIK

-805 KPEGNS
+805 NPSGLS
-811 VEEIVEKS
+811 VE
-819 RKIVAQWKDK
+819 KIVNNSKEIIRVWKSGK
-829 NKNNLDKRA
+829 

>member
-13 AVFYKGQEYTYRD
+13 AVFYKNKEYTYKD
-26 LIKKS
+26 LIREA
-31 KYISSILNINYGDR
+31 KYISKVLGIEKGEK

-65 SKGVPVNVDS
+65 SKGVPINIDAG
-75 SYNTEELAYIL
+75 YTAEELEYIL
-86 NDAEPEIIMTS
+86 TDADPKVIMTS
-97 NKNFK
+97 NKNLK
-102 VAEEAVKMV
+102 VAEEAIKLSG
-111 KKDIRIINCD
+111 KNIRIINCD
-121 ELKLPKEFSVDEY
+121 EIKSPEDFEVDEY

-139 EPEETGVLLYTS
+139 EPEDIGVLLYTS

-174 VEIKMATPKD
+174 IEIKMATPKD

-210 LIVLIDELS
+210 LVVLIDELS

-249 MEKINNSKVATL
+249 MEKIKSSKIANL
-261 LFNLCKKINNQ
+261 LFELCKKV
-272 KFSKIIF
+272 KSVTLSKIVF
-279 KKVQD
+279 KKVHQ
-284 ALGGNINYL
+284 ALGGNIRYL
-293 VSGGAKLDANIMD
+293 VSGGAKLDPNIMD
-306 DFKVLGIKIL
+306 DFKVLGIKVL

-330 NRPDDVHIG
+330 TRPDDVCIG
-339 TVGRTIPKVE
+339 TVGKTIPGVE

-369 YKNLK
+369 YNKPE
-374 ATQEVKDSE
+374 ATKEAKDE
-383 GWFHTGDLGKIEN
+383 NGWFHTGDLGKIEN
-396 GYITIVGRK
+396 GYITIIGRK

-419 SDIESEI
+419 IDIENEI
-426 SKGSDLIKEIA
+426 AKGSDLIKEIA
-437 VVEYNNHL
+437 VMEHNNHL
-445 LALIYPDFQLI
+445 LALVYPDFKLI
-456 KERNIV
+456 KERSIT

-469 WEIIDSYNI
+469 WDIIDSYNI
-478 KAPAYRKI
+478 NAPAYRKI

-492 KDELPKT
+492 KDEFPKT
-499 KLGKLRRFMLKDVLA
+499 KLGKLRRFMLKDILK
-514 NLDNKTE
+514 NLEDGGENAHKE
-521 KTKKDVKEDPECQT
+521 RPEDPESKT
-535 REFKTLANYIKEEK
+535 REFQTLAQYIKEEK

-572 LNSFIEKTFGFKL
+572 LNSFIEKTFGFKI
-585 KEEEVVDLKIIKDI
+585 KEEETVDLKVIKDI
-599 CEYIRKNSSEYHL
+599 CEYIRKNSKEYHL

-622 ESIDYKL
+622 ESIDYPL
-629 PSSSMIWFIKIFF
+629 PSSNMIWLTKIFF
-642 APVLKLYLGLKVK
+642 APILKFYLGLKIK
-655 GVEKLSNEPRII
+655 GVEKLSKEPRII

-683 FKGDILKKTYYFAIK
+683 FKGDMLKNTYYFAIK
-698 KHFQNPFLN
+698 KHFDKAGLR
-707 FMAKNGNII
+707 FMANHGNII
-716 LMDINDNL
+716 LMDINENL
-724 KESLQISAEVLR
+724 KESLQISAEVLKE
-736 GNKNLVI
+736 GKNLVI
-743 FPEGARTRDGQL
+743 FPEGARTRDGKL
-755 QEFKKFFGIL
+755 QDFKKFFGIL

-775 LGIDGAYESM
+775 LGIDGAYKSM
-785 PFGSVIPKPAKIK
+785 PFGSIFPRPAKIK

-805 KPEGNS
+805 NPSGLS
-811 VEEIVEKS
+811 VEEIVNNSKEIIRVWKS
-819 RKIVAQWKDK
+819 GK
-829 NKNNLDKRA
+829 

>member
-13 AVFYKGQEYTYRD
+13 AVFYKNKEYTYKD
-26 LIKKS
+26 LIREA
-31 KYISSILNINYGDR
+31 KYISKVLGIEKGEK

-65 SKGVPVNVDS
+65 SKGVPINIDAG
-75 SYNTEELAYIL
+75 YTAEELEYIL
-86 NDAEPEIIMTS
+86 TDADPKVIMTS
-97 NKNFK
+97 NKNLK
-102 VAEEAVKMV
+102 VAEEAIKLSG
-111 KKDIRIINCD
+111 KNIRIINCD
-121 ELKLPKEFSVDEY
+121 EIKSPEDFEVDEY

-139 EPEETGVLLYTS
+139 EPEDIGVLLYTS

-174 VEIKMATPKD
+174 IEIKMATPKD

-210 LIVLIDELS
+210 LVVLIDELS

-249 MEKINNSKVATL
+249 MEKIKSSKIANL
-261 LFNLCKKINNQ
+261 LFELCKKV
-272 KFSKIIF
+272 KSVTLSKIVF
-279 KKVQD
+279 KKVHQ
-284 ALGGNINYL
+284 ALGGNIRYL
-293 VSGGAKLDANIMD
+293 VSGGAKLDPNIMD
-306 DFKVLGIKIL
+306 DFKVLGIKVL

-330 NRPDDVHIG
+330 TRPDDVCIG
-339 TVGRTIPKVE
+339 TVGKTIPGVE

-369 YKNLK
+369 YNKPE
-374 ATQEVKDSE
+374 ATKEAKDE
-383 GWFHTGDLGKIEN
+383 NGWFHTGDLGKIEN
-396 GYITIVGRK
+396 GYITIIGRK

-419 SDIESEI
+419 IDIENEI
-426 SKGSDLIKEIA
+426 AKGSDLIKEIA
-437 VVEYNNHL
+437 VMEHNNHL
-445 LALIYPDFQLI
+445 LALVYPDFKLI
-456 KERNIV
+456 KERSIT

-469 WEIIDSYNI
+469 WDIIDSYNI
-478 KAPAYRKI
+478 NAPAYRKI

-492 KDELPKT
+492 KDEFPKT
-499 KLGKLRRFMLKDVLA
+499 KLGKLRRFMLKDILK
-514 NLDNKTE
+514 NLEDGGENAHKE
-521 KTKKDVKEDPECQT
+521 RPEDPESKT
-535 REFKTLANYIKEEK
+535 REFQTLAQYIKEEK

-572 LNSFIEKTFGFKL
+572 LNSFIEKTFGFKI
-585 KEEEVVDLKIIKDI
+585 KEEETVDLKVIKDI
-599 CEYIRKNSSEYHL
+599 CEYIRKNSKEYHL
-612 EKINWSEILK
+612 KKINWSEILK
-622 ESIDYKL
+622 ESIDYPL
-629 PSSSMIWFIKIFF
+629 PSSNMIWLTKIFF
-642 APVLKLYLGLKVK
+642 APILKFYLGLKIK
-655 GVEKLSNEPRII
+655 GVEKLSKEPRII

-683 FKGDILKKTYYFAIK
+683 FKGDMLKNTYYFAIK
-698 KHFQNPFLN
+698 KHFDKVGLR
-707 FMAKNGNII
+707 FMANHGNII
-716 LMDINDNL
+716 LMDINENL
-724 KESLQISAEVLR
+724 KESLQISAEVLKE
-736 GNKNLVI
+736 GKNLVI
-743 FPEGARTRDGQL
+743 FPEGARTRDGKL
-755 QEFKKFFGIL
+755 QDFKKFFGIL

-785 PFGSVIPKPAKIK
+785 PFGSIFPRPAKIK

-805 KPEGNS
+805 NPSGLS
-811 VEEIVEKS
+811 VEEIVNNSKEIIRVWKS
-819 RKIVAQWKDK
+819 GK
-829 NKNNLDKRA
+829 

>member
-13 AVFYKGQEYTYRD
+13 AVFYKNKEYTYKD
-26 LIKKS
+26 LIREA
-31 KYISSILNINYGDR
+31 KYISKVLGIEKGEK

-65 SKGVPVNVDS
+65 SKGVPINIDAG
-75 SYNTEELAYIL
+75 YTAEELEYIL
-86 NDAEPEIIMTS
+86 TDADPKVIMTS
-97 NKNFK
+97 NKNLK
-102 VAEEAVKMV
+102 VAEEAIKLSG
-111 KKDIRIINCD
+111 KNIRIINCD
-121 ELKLPKEFSVDEY
+121 EIKSPEDFEVDEY

-139 EPEETGVLLYTS
+139 EPEDIGVLLYTS

-210 LIVLIDELS
+210 LVVLIDELS

-249 MEKINNSKVATL
+249 MEKIKSSKIANL
-261 LFNLCKKINNQ
+261 LFELCKKV
-272 KFSKIIF
+272 KSVTLSKIVF
-279 KKVQD
+279 KKVHQ
-284 ALGGNINYL
+284 ALGGNIRYL
-293 VSGGAKLDANIMD
+293 VSGGAKLDPNIMD
-306 DFKVLGIKIL
+306 DFKVLGIKVL

-330 NRPDDVHIG
+330 TRPDDVCIG
-339 TVGRTIPKVE
+339 TVGKTIPGVE

-369 YKNLK
+369 YNKPE
-374 ATQEVKDSE
+374 ATKEAKDE
-383 GWFHTGDLGKIEN
+383 NGWFHTGDLGKIEN
-396 GYITIVGRK
+396 GYITIIGRK

-419 SDIESEI
+419 IDIENEI
-426 SKGSDLIKEIA
+426 AKGSDLIKEIA
-437 VVEYNNHL
+437 VMEHNNHL
-445 LALIYPDFQLI
+445 LALVYPDFKLI
-456 KERNIV
+456 KERSIT

-469 WEIIDSYNI
+469 WDIIDSYNI
-478 KAPAYRKI
+478 NAPAYRKI

-492 KDELPKT
+492 KDEFPKT
-499 KLGKLRRFMLKDVLA
+499 KLGKLRRFMLKDILK
-514 NLDNKTE
+514 NLEDGGENAHKE
-521 KTKKDVKEDPECQT
+521 RPEDPESKT
-535 REFKTLANYIKEEK
+535 REFQTLAQYIKEEK

-572 LNSFIEKTFGFKL
+572 LNSFIEKTFGFKI
-585 KEEEVVDLKIIKDI
+585 KEEETVDLKVIKDI
-599 CEYIRKNSSEYHL
+599 CEYIRKNSKEYHL

-622 ESIDYKL
+622 ESIDYPL
-629 PSSSMIWFIKIFF
+629 PSSNMIWLTKIFF
-642 APVLKLYLGLKVK
+642 APILKFYLGLKIK
-655 GVEKLSNEPRII
+655 GVEKLSKEPRII

-683 FKGDILKKTYYFAIK
+683 FKGDMLKNTYYFAIK
-698 KHFQNPFLN
+698 KHFDKVGLR
-707 FMAKNGNII
+707 FMANHGNII
-716 LMDINDNL
+716 LMDINENL
-724 KESLQISAEVLR
+724 KESLQISAEVLKE
-736 GNKNLVI
+736 GKNLVI
-743 FPEGARTRDGQL
+743 FPEGARTRDGKL
-755 QEFKKFFGIL
+755 QDFKKFFGIL

-785 PFGSVIPKPAKIK
+785 PFGSIFPRPAKIK

-805 KPEGNS
+805 NPSGLS
-811 VEEIVEKS
+811 VEEIVNNSKEIIRVWKS
-819 RKIVAQWKDK
+819 GK
-829 NKNNLDKRA
+829 

>member
-13 AVFYKGQEYTYRD
+13 AVFYKNKEYTYKD
-26 LIKKS
+26 LIREA
-31 KYISSILNINYGDR
+31 KYISKVLGIEKGEK

-65 SKGVPVNVDS
+65 SKGVPINIDAG
-75 SYNTEELAYIL
+75 YTAEELEYIL
-86 NDAEPEIIMTS
+86 TDADPKVIMTS
-97 NKNFK
+97 NKNLK
-102 VAEEAVKMV
+102 VAEEAIKLSG
-111 KKDIRIINCD
+111 KNIRIINCD
-121 ELKLPKEFSVDEY
+121 EIKSPEDFEVDEY

-139 EPEETGVLLYTS
+139 EPEDIGVLLYTS

-174 VEIKMATPKD
+174 IEIKMATPKD

-210 LIVLIDELS
+210 LVVLIDELS

-249 MEKINNSKVATL
+249 MEKIKSSKIANL
-261 LFNLCKKINNQ
+261 LFELCKKV
-272 KFSKIIF
+272 KSVTLSKIVF
-279 KKVQD
+279 KKVHQ
-284 ALGGNINYL
+284 ALGGNIRYL
-293 VSGGAKLDANIMD
+293 VSGGAKLDPNIMD
-306 DFKVLGIKIL
+306 DFKVLGIKVL

-330 NRPDDVHIG
+330 TRPDDVCIG
-339 TVGRTIPKVE
+339 TVGKTIPGVE

-369 YKNLK
+369 YNKPE
-374 ATQEVKDSE
+374 ATKEAKDE
-383 GWFHTGDLGKIEN
+383 NGWFHTGDLGKIEN
-396 GYITIVGRK
+396 GYITIIGRK

-419 SDIESEI
+419 IDIENEI
-426 SKGSDLIKEIA
+426 AKGSDLIKEIA
-437 VVEYNNHL
+437 VMEHNNHL
-445 LALIYPDFQLI
+445 LALVYPDFKLI
-456 KERNIV
+456 KERSIT

-469 WEIIDSYNI
+469 WDIIDSYNI
-478 KAPAYRKI
+478 NAPAYRKI

-492 KDELPKT
+492 KDEFPKT
-499 KLGKLRRFMLKDVLA
+499 KLGKLRRFMLKDILK
-514 NLDNKTE
+514 NLEDGGENAHKE
-521 KTKKDVKEDPECQT
+521 RPEDPESKT
-535 REFKTLANYIKEEK
+535 REFQTLAQYIKEEK

-572 LNSFIEKTFGFKL
+572 LNSFIEKTFGFKI
-585 KEEEVVDLKIIKDI
+585 KEEETVDLKVIKDI
-599 CEYIRKNSSEYHL
+599 CEYIRKNSKEYHL

-622 ESIDYKL
+622 ESIDYPL
-629 PSSSMIWFIKIFF
+629 PSSNMIWLTKIFF
-642 APVLKLYLGLKVK
+642 APILKFYLGLKIK
-655 GVEKLSNEPRII
+655 GIEKLSKEPRII

-683 FKGDILKKTYYFAIK
+683 FKGDMLKNTYYFAIK
-698 KHFQNPFLN
+698 KHFNKVGLR
-707 FMAKNGNII
+707 FMANHGNII
-716 LMDINDNL
+716 LMDINENL
-724 KESLQISAEVLR
+724 KESLQISAEVLKE
-736 GNKNLVI
+736 GKNLVI
-743 FPEGARTRDGQL
+743 FPEGARTRDGKL
-755 QEFKKFFGIL
+755 QDFKKFFGIL

-785 PFGSVIPKPAKIK
+785 PFGSIFPRPAKIK

-805 KPEGNS
+805 NPSGLS
-811 VEEIVEKS
+811 VEEIVNNSKEIIRVWKS
-819 RKIVAQWKDK
+819 GK
-829 NKNNLDKRA
+829 

>member
-13 AVFYKGQEYTYRD
+13 AVFYKNKEYTYKD
-26 LIKKS
+26 LIREA
-31 KYISSILNINYGDR
+31 KYISKVLGIEKGEK

-65 SKGVPVNVDS
+65 SKGVPINIDAG
-75 SYNTEELAYIL
+75 YTAEELEYIL
-86 NDAEPEIIMTS
+86 TDADPKVIMTS
-97 NKNFK
+97 NKNLK
-102 VAEEAVKMV
+102 VAEEAIKLSG
-111 KKDIRIINCD
+111 KNIRIINCD
-121 ELKLPKEFSVDEY
+121 EIKSPEDFEVDEY

-139 EPEETGVLLYTS
+139 EPEDIGVLLYTS

-174 VEIKMATPKD
+174 IEIKMATPKD

-210 LIVLIDELS
+210 LVVLIDELS

-249 MEKINNSKVATL
+249 MEKIKSSKIANL
-261 LFNLCKKINNQ
+261 LFELCKKV
-272 KFSKIIF
+272 KSVTLSKIVF
-279 KKVQD
+279 KKVHQ
-284 ALGGNINYL
+284 ALGGNIRYL
-293 VSGGAKLDANIMD
+293 VSGGAKLDPNIMD
-306 DFKVLGIKIL
+306 DFKVLGIKVL

-330 NRPDDVHIG
+330 TRPDDVCIG
-339 TVGRTIPKVE
+339 TVGKTIPGVE

-369 YKNLK
+369 YNKPE
-374 ATQEVKDSE
+374 ATKEAKDE
-383 GWFHTGDLGKIEN
+383 NGWFHTGDLGKIEN
-396 GYITIVGRK
+396 GYITIIGRK

-419 SDIESEI
+419 IDIENEI
-426 SKGSDLIKEIA
+426 AKGSDLIKEIA
-437 VVEYNNHL
+437 VMEHNNHL
-445 LALIYPDFQLI
+445 LALVYPDFKLI
-456 KERNIV
+456 KERSIT

-469 WEIIDSYNI
+469 WDIIDSYNI
-478 KAPAYRKI
+478 NAPAYRKI

-492 KDELPKT
+492 KDEFPKT
-499 KLGKLRRFMLKDVLA
+499 KLGKLRRFMLKDILK
-514 NLDNKTE
+514 NLEDGGENAHKE
-521 KTKKDVKEDPECQT
+521 RPEDPESKT
-535 REFKTLANYIKEEK
+535 REFQTLAQYIKEEK

-572 LNSFIEKTFGFKL
+572 LNSFIEKTFGFKI
-585 KEEEVVDLKIIKDI
+585 KEEETVDLKVIKDI
-599 CEYIRKNSSEYHL
+599 CEYIRKNSKEYHL

-622 ESIDYKL
+622 ESIDYPL
-629 PSSSMIWFIKIFF
+629 PSSNMIWLTKIFF
-642 APVLKLYLGLKVK
+642 APILKFYLGLKIK
-655 GVEKLSNEPRII
+655 GIEKLSKEPRII

-683 FKGDILKKTYYFAIK
+683 FKGDMLKNTYYFAIK
-698 KHFQNPFLN
+698 KHFDKAGLR
-707 FMAKNGNII
+707 FMANHGNII
-716 LMDINDNL
+716 LMDINENL
-724 KESLQISAEVLR
+724 KESLQISAEVLKE
-736 GNKNLVI
+736 GKNLVI
-743 FPEGARTRDGQL
+743 FPEGARTRDGKL
-755 QEFKKFFGIL
+755 QDFKKFFGIL

-785 PFGSVIPKPAKIK
+785 PFGSIFPRPAKIK

-805 KPEGNS
+805 NPSGLS
-811 VEEIVEKS
+811 VEEIVNNSKEIIRVWKS
-819 RKIVAQWKDK
+819 GK
-829 NKNNLDKRA
+829 

>member
-13 AVFYKGQEYTYRD
+13 AVFYKNKEYTYKD
-26 LIKKS
+26 LIREA
-31 KYISSILNINYGDR
+31 KYISKVLGIEKGEK

-65 SKGVPVNVDS
+65 SKGVPINIDAG
-75 SYNTEELAYIL
+75 YTAEELEYIL
-86 NDAEPEIIMTS
+86 TDADPKVIMTS
-97 NKNFK
+97 NKNLK
-102 VAEEAVKMV
+102 VAEEAIKLSG
-111 KKDIRIINCD
+111 KNIRIINCD
-121 ELKLPKEFSVDEY
+121 EIKSPEDFEVDEY

-139 EPEETGVLLYTS
+139 EPEDIGVLLYTS

-174 VEIKMATPKD
+174 IEIKMATPKD

-210 LIVLIDELS
+210 LVVLIDELS

-249 MEKINNSKVATL
+249 MEKIKSSKIANL
-261 LFNLCKKINNQ
+261 LFELCKKV
-272 KFSKIIF
+272 KSVTLSKIVF
-279 KKVQD
+279 KKVHQ
-284 ALGGNINYL
+284 ALGGNIRYL
-293 VSGGAKLDANIMD
+293 VSGGAKLDPNIMD
-306 DFKVLGIKIL
+306 DFKVLGIKVL

-330 NRPDDVHIG
+330 TRPDDVCIG
-339 TVGRTIPKVE
+339 TVGKTIPGVE

-369 YKNLK
+369 YNKPE
-374 ATQEVKDSE
+374 ATKEAKDE
-383 GWFHTGDLGKIEN
+383 NGWFHTGDLGKIEN
-396 GYITIVGRK
+396 GYITIIGRK

-419 SDIESEI
+419 IDIENEI
-426 SKGSDLIKEIA
+426 AKGSDLIKEIA
-437 VVEYNNHL
+437 VMEHNNHL
-445 LALIYPDFQLI
+445 LALVYPDFKLI
-456 KERNIV
+456 KERSII

-469 WEIIDSYNI
+469 WDIIDSYNI
-478 KAPAYRKI
+478 NAPAYRKI

-492 KDELPKT
+492 KDEFPKT
-499 KLGKLRRFMLKDVLA
+499 KLGKLRRFMLKDILK
-514 NLDNKTE
+514 NLEDGGENAHKE
-521 KTKKDVKEDPECQT
+521 RPEDPESKT
-535 REFKTLANYIKEEK
+535 REFQTLAQYIKEEK

-572 LNSFIEKTFGFKL
+572 LNSFIEKTFGFKI
-585 KEEEVVDLKIIKDI
+585 KEEETVDLKVIKDI
-599 CEYIRKNSSEYHL
+599 CEYIRKNSKEYHL

-622 ESIDYKL
+622 ESIDYPL
-629 PSSSMIWFIKIFF
+629 PSSNMIWLTKIFF
-642 APVLKLYLGLKVK
+642 APILKFYLGLKIK
-655 GVEKLSNEPRII
+655 GIEKLSKEPRII

-683 FKGDILKKTYYFAIK
+683 FKGDMLKNTYYFAIK
-698 KHFQNPFLN
+698 KHFDKAGLR
-707 FMAKNGNII
+707 FMANHGNII
-716 LMDINDNL
+716 LMDINENL
-724 KESLQISAEVLR
+724 KESLQISAEVLKE
-736 GNKNLVI
+736 GKNLVI
-743 FPEGARTRDGQL
+743 FPEGARTRDGKL
-755 QEFKKFFGIL
+755 QDFKKFFGIL
-765 SKELNIPVTV
+765 SKELSIPVTV

-785 PFGSVIPKPAKIK
+785 PFGSIFPRPAKIK

-805 KPEGNS
+805 NPSGLS
-811 VEEIVEKS
+811 VEEIVNNSKEIIRVWKS
-819 RKIVAQWKDK
+819 GK
-829 NKNNLDKRA
+829 

>member
-13 AVFYKGQEYTYRD
+13 AVFYKNKEYTYKD
-26 LIKKS
+26 LIREA
-31 KYISSILNINYGDR
+31 KYISKVLGIEKGEK

-65 SKGVPVNVDS
+65 SKGVPINIDAG
-75 SYNTEELAYIL
+75 YTAEELEYIL
-86 NDAEPEIIMTS
+86 TDADPKVIMTS
-97 NKNFK
+97 NKNLK
-102 VAEEAVKMV
+102 VAEEAIKLSG
-111 KKDIRIINCD
+111 KNIRIINCD
-121 ELKLPKEFSVDEY
+121 EIKSPEDFEVDEY

-139 EPEETGVLLYTS
+139 EPEDIGVLLYTS

-210 LIVLIDELS
+210 LVVLIDELS

-249 MEKINNSKVATL
+249 MEKIKSSKIANL
-261 LFNLCKKINNQ
+261 LFELCKKV
-272 KFSKIIF
+272 KSVTLSKIVF
-279 KKVQD
+279 KKVHQ
-284 ALGGNINYL
+284 ALGGNIRYL
-293 VSGGAKLDANIMD
+293 VSGGAKLDPNIMD
-306 DFKVLGIKIL
+306 DFKVLGIKVL

-330 NRPDDVHIG
+330 TRPDDVCIG
-339 TVGRTIPKVE
+339 TVGKTIPGVE

-369 YKNLK
+369 YNKPE
-374 ATQEVKDSE
+374 ATKEAKDE
-383 GWFHTGDLGKIEN
+383 NGWFHTGDLGKIEN
-396 GYITIVGRK
+396 GYITIIGRK

-419 SDIESEI
+419 IDIENEI
-426 SKGSDLIKEIA
+426 AKGSDLIKEIA
-437 VVEYNNHL
+437 VMEHNNHL
-445 LALIYPDFQLI
+445 LALVYPDFKLI
-456 KERNIV
+456 KERSIT

-469 WEIIDSYNI
+469 WDIIDSYNI
-478 KAPAYRKI
+478 NAPAYRKI

-492 KDELPKT
+492 KDEFPKT
-499 KLGKLRRFMLKDVLA
+499 KLGKLRRFMLKDILK
-514 NLDNKTE
+514 NLEDGGENAHKE
-521 KTKKDVKEDPECQT
+521 RPEDPESKT
-535 REFKTLANYIKEEK
+535 REFQTLAQYIKEEK

-572 LNSFIEKTFGFKL
+572 LNSFIEKTFGFKI
-585 KEEEVVDLKIIKDI
+585 KEEETVDLKVIKDI
-599 CEYIRKNSSEYHL
+599 CEYIRKNSKEYHL

-622 ESIDYKL
+622 ESIDYPL
-629 PSSSMIWFIKIFF
+629 PSSNMIWLTKIFF
-642 APVLKLYLGLKVK
+642 APILKFYLGLKIK
-655 GVEKLSNEPRII
+655 GIEKLSKEPRII

-683 FKGDILKKTYYFAIK
+683 FKGDMLKNTYYFAIK
-698 KHFQNPFLN
+698 KHFDKVGLR
-707 FMAKNGNII
+707 FMANHGNII
-716 LMDINDNL
+716 LMDINENL
-724 KESLQISAEVLR
+724 KESLQISAEVLKE
-736 GNKNLVI
+736 GKNLVI
-743 FPEGARTRDGQL
+743 FPEGARTRDGKL
-755 QEFKKFFGIL
+755 QDFKKFFGIL

-785 PFGSVIPKPAKIK
+785 PFGSIFPRPAKIK

-805 KPEGNS
+805 NPSGLS
-811 VEEIVEKS
+811 VEEIVNNSKEIIRVWKS
-819 RKIVAQWKDK
+819 GK
-829 NKNNLDKRA
+829 

>member
-13 AVFYKGQEYTYRD
+13 AVFYKNKEYTYKD
-26 LIKKS
+26 LIREA
-31 KYISSILNINYGDR
+31 KYISKVLGIEKGEK

-65 SKGVPVNVDS
+65 SKGVPINIDAG
-75 SYNTEELAYIL
+75 YTAEELEYIL
-86 NDAEPEIIMTS
+86 TDADPKVIMTS
-97 NKNFK
+97 NKNLK
-102 VAEEAVKMV
+102 VAEEAIKLSG
-111 KKDIRIINCD
+111 KNIRIINCD
-121 ELKLPKEFSVDEY
+121 EIKSPEDFEVDEY

-139 EPEETGVLLYTS
+139 EPEDIGVLLYTS

-210 LIVLIDELS
+210 LVVLIDELS

-249 MEKINNSKVATL
+249 MEKIKSSKIANL
-261 LFNLCKKINNQ
+261 LFELCKKV
-272 KFSKIIF
+272 KSVTLSKIVF
-279 KKVQD
+279 KKVHQ
-284 ALGGNINYL
+284 ALGGNIRYL
-293 VSGGAKLDANIMD
+293 VSGGAKLDPNIMD
-306 DFKVLGIKIL
+306 DFKVLGIKVL

-330 NRPDDVHIG
+330 TRPDDVCIG
-339 TVGRTIPKVE
+339 TVGKTIPGVE

-369 YKNLK
+369 YNKPE
-374 ATQEVKDSE
+374 ATKEAKDE
-383 GWFHTGDLGKIEN
+383 NGWFHTGDLGKIEN
-396 GYITIVGRK
+396 GYITIIGRK

-419 SDIESEI
+419 IDIENEI
-426 SKGSDLIKEIA
+426 AKGSDLIKEIA
-437 VVEYNNHL
+437 VMEHNNHL
-445 LALIYPDFQLI
+445 LALVYPDFKLI
-456 KERNIV
+456 KERSIT

-469 WEIIDSYNI
+469 WDIIDSYNI
-478 KAPAYRKI
+478 NAPAYRKI

-492 KDELPKT
+492 KDEFPKT
-499 KLGKLRRFMLKDVLA
+499 KLGKLRRFMLKDILK
-514 NLDNKTE
+514 NLEDGGENAHKE
-521 KTKKDVKEDPECQT
+521 RPEDPESKT
-535 REFKTLANYIKEEK
+535 REFQTLAQYIKDEK

-572 LNSFIEKTFGFKL
+572 LNSFIEKTFGFKI
-585 KEEEVVDLKIIKDI
+585 KEEETVDLKVIKDI
-599 CEYIRKNSSEYHL
+599 CEYIRKNSKEYHL

-622 ESIDYKL
+622 ESIDYPL
-629 PSSSMIWFIKIFF
+629 PSSNMIWLTKIFF
-642 APVLKLYLGLKVK
+642 APILKFYLGLKIK
-655 GVEKLSNEPRII
+655 GIEKLSKEPRII

-683 FKGDILKKTYYFAIK
+683 FKGDMLKNTYYFAIK
-698 KHFQNPFLN
+698 KHFDKAGLR
-707 FMAKNGNII
+707 FMANHGNII
-716 LMDINDNL
+716 LMDINENL
-724 KESLQISAEVLR
+724 KESLQISAEVLKE
-736 GNKNLVI
+736 GKNLVI
-743 FPEGARTRDGQL
+743 FPEGARTRDGKL
-755 QEFKKFFGIL
+755 QDFKKFFGIL

-785 PFGSVIPKPAKIK
+785 PFGSIFPRPAKIK

-805 KPEGNS
+805 NPSGLS
-811 VEEIVEKS
+811 VEEIVNNSKEIIRVWKS
-819 RKIVAQWKDK
+819 GK
-829 NKNNLDKRA
+829 

>member
-13 AVFYKGQEYTYRD
+13 AVFYKNKEYTYKD
-26 LIKKS
+26 LIREA
-31 KYISSILNINYGDR
+31 KYISKVLGIEKGEK

-65 SKGVPVNVDS
+65 SKGVPINIDAG
-75 SYNTEELAYIL
+75 YTAEELEYIL
-86 NDAEPEIIMTS
+86 TDADPKVIMTS
-97 NKNFK
+97 NKNLK
-102 VAEEAVKMV
+102 VAEEAIKLSG
-111 KKDIRIINCD
+111 KNIRIINCD
-121 ELKLPKEFSVDEY
+121 EIKSPEDFEVDEY

-139 EPEETGVLLYTS
+139 EPEDIGVLLYTS

-174 VEIKMATPKD
+174 IEIKMATPKD

-210 LIVLIDELS
+210 LVVLIDELS

-249 MEKINNSKVATL
+249 MEKIKSSKIANL
-261 LFNLCKKINNQ
+261 LFELCKKV
-272 KFSKIIF
+272 KSVTLSKIVF
-279 KKVQD
+279 KKVHQ
-284 ALGGNINYL
+284 ALGGNIRYL
-293 VSGGAKLDANIMD
+293 VSGGAKLDPNIMD
-306 DFKVLGIKIL
+306 DFKVLGIKVL

-330 NRPDDVHIG
+330 TRPDDVCIG
-339 TVGRTIPKVE
+339 TVGKTIPGVE

-369 YKNLK
+369 YNKPE
-374 ATQEVKDSE
+374 ATKEAKDE
-383 GWFHTGDLGKIEN
+383 NGWFHTGDLGKIEN
-396 GYITIVGRK
+396 GYITIIGRK

-419 SDIESEI
+419 IDIENEI
-426 SKGSDLIKEIA
+426 AKGSDLIKEIA
-437 VVEYNNHL
+437 VMEHNNHL
-445 LALIYPDFQLI
+445 LALVYPDFKLI
-456 KERNIV
+456 KERSIT

-469 WEIIDSYNI
+469 WDIIDSYNI
-478 KAPAYRKI
+478 NAPAYRKI

-492 KDELPKT
+492 KDEFPKT
-499 KLGKLRRFMLKDVLA
+499 KLGKLRRFMLKDILK
-514 NLDNKTE
+514 NLEDGGENAHKE
-521 KTKKDVKEDPECQT
+521 RPEDPESKT
-535 REFKTLANYIKEEK
+535 REFQTLAQYIKEEK

-572 LNSFIEKTFGFKL
+572 LNSFIEKTFGFKI
-585 KEEEVVDLKIIKDI
+585 KEEETVDLKVIKDI
-599 CEYIRKNSSEYHL
+599 CEYIRKNSKEYHL

-622 ESIDYKL
+622 ESIDYPL
-629 PSSSMIWFIKIFF
+629 PSSNMIWLTKIFF
-642 APVLKLYLGLKVK
+642 APILKFYLGLKIK
-655 GVEKLSNEPRII
+655 GVEKLSKEPRII

-683 FKGDILKKTYYFAIK
+683 FKGDMLKNTYYFAIK
-698 KHFQNPFLN
+698 KHFDKAGLR
-707 FMAKNGNII
+707 FMANHGNII
-716 LMDINDNL
+716 LMDINENL
-724 KESLQISAEVLR
+724 KESLQISAEVLKE
-736 GNKNLVI
+736 GKNLVI
-743 FPEGARTRDGQL
+743 FPEGARTRDGKL
-755 QEFKKFFGIL
+755 QDFKKFFGIL

-785 PFGSVIPKPAKIK
+785 PFGSIFPRPAKIK

-805 KPEGNS
+805 NPSGLS
-811 VEEIVEKS
+811 VEEIVNNSKEIIRVWKS
-819 RKIVAQWKDK
+819 GK
-829 NKNNLDKRA
+829 

>member
-13 AVFYKGQEYTYRD
+13 AVFYKNKEYTYKD
-26 LIKKS
+26 LIREA
-31 KYISSILNINYGDR
+31 KYISKVLGIEKGEK

-65 SKGVPVNVDS
+65 SKGVPINIDAG
-75 SYNTEELAYIL
+75 YTAEELEYIL
-86 NDAEPEIIMTS
+86 TDADPKVIMTS
-97 NKNFK
+97 NKNLK
-102 VAEEAVKMV
+102 VAEEAIKLSGKNV
-111 KKDIRIINCD
+111 RIINCD
-121 ELKLPKEFSVDEY
+121 EIKSPEDFEVDEY

-139 EPEETGVLLYTS
+139 EPEDIGVLLYTS

-210 LIVLIDELS
+210 LVVLIDELS

-249 MEKINNSKVATL
+249 MEKIKSSKIANL
-261 LFNLCKKINNQ
+261 LFELCKKV
-272 KFSKIIF
+272 KSVTLSKIVF
-279 KKVQD
+279 KKVHQ
-284 ALGGNINYL
+284 ALGGNIRYL
-293 VSGGAKLDANIMD
+293 VSGGAKLDPNIMD
-306 DFKVLGIKIL
+306 DFKVLGIKVL

-330 NRPDDVHIG
+330 TRPDDVCIG
-339 TVGRTIPKVE
+339 TVGKTIPGVE
-349 VKIADDGELLVKG
+349 VKIAEDGELLVKG

-369 YKNLK
+369 YNKPE
-374 ATQEVKDSE
+374 ATKEAKDE
-383 GWFHTGDLGKIEN
+383 NGWFHTGDLGKIEN
-396 GYITIVGRK
+396 GYITIIGRK

-419 SDIESEI
+419 IDIENEI
-426 SKGSDLIKEIA
+426 AKGSDLIKEIA
-437 VVEYNNHL
+437 VMEHNNHL
-445 LALIYPDFQLI
+445 LALVYPDFKLI
-456 KERNIV
+456 KERSIT

-469 WEIIDSYNI
+469 WDIIDSYNI
-478 KAPAYRKI
+478 NAPAYRKI

-492 KDELPKT
+492 KDEFPKT
-499 KLGKLRRFMLKDVLA
+499 KLGKLRRFMLKDILK
-514 NLDNKTE
+514 NLEDGGENAHKE
-521 KTKKDVKEDPECQT
+521 RSEDPESKT
-535 REFKTLANYIKEEK
+535 REFQTLAQYIKEEK

-572 LNSFIEKTFGFKL
+572 LNSFIEKTFGFKI
-585 KEEEVVDLKIIKDI
+585 KEEETVDLKVIKDI
-599 CEYIRKNSSEYHL
+599 CEYIRKNSKEYHL

-622 ESIDYKL
+622 ESIDYPL
-629 PSSSMIWFIKIFF
+629 PSSNMIWLTKIFF
-642 APVLKLYLGLKVK
+642 ASILKFYLGLKIK
-655 GVEKLSNEPRII
+655 GIEKLSKEPRII

-683 FKGDILKKTYYFAIK
+683 FKGDMLKNTYYFAIK
-698 KHFQNPFLN
+698 KHFDKAGLR
-707 FMAKNGNII
+707 FMANHGNII
-716 LMDINDNL
+716 LMDINENL
-724 KESLQISAEVLR
+724 KESLQISAEVLKE
-736 GNKNLVI
+736 GKNLVI
-743 FPEGARTRDGQL
+743 FPEGARTRDGKL
-755 QEFKKFFGIL
+755 QDFKKFFGIL

-775 LGIDGAYESM
+775 LGIDGAYKSM
-785 PFGSVIPKPAKIK
+785 PFGSIFPRPAKIK

-805 KPEGNS
+805 NPSGLS
-811 VEEIVEKS
+811 VEEIVNNSKEIIRVWKS
-819 RKIVAQWKDK
+819 GK
-829 NKNNLDKRA
+829 

>member
-13 AVFYKGQEYTYRD
+13 AVFYKNKEYTYKD
-26 LIKKS
+26 LIREA
-31 KYISSILNINYGDR
+31 KYISKVLGIEKGEK

-65 SKGVPVNVDS
+65 SKGVPINIDAG
-75 SYNTEELAYIL
+75 YTAEELEYIL
-86 NDAEPEIIMTS
+86 TDADPKVIMTS
-97 NKNFK
+97 NKNLK
-102 VAEEAVKMV
+102 VAEEAIKLSG
-111 KKDIRIINCD
+111 KNIRIINCD
-121 ELKLPKEFSVDEY
+121 EIKSPEDFEVDEY

-139 EPEETGVLLYTS
+139 EPEDIGVLLYTS

-174 VEIKMATPKD
+174 IEIKMATPKD

-249 MEKINNSKVATL
+249 MEKIKSSKIANL
-261 LFNLCKKINNQ
+261 LFELCKKV
-272 KFSKIIF
+272 KSVTLSKIVF
-279 KKVQD
+279 KKVHQ
-284 ALGGNINYL
+284 ALGGNIRYL
-293 VSGGAKLDANIMD
+293 VSGGAKLDPNIMD
-306 DFKVLGIKIL
+306 DFKVLGIKVL

-330 NRPDDVHIG
+330 TRPDDVCIG
-339 TVGRTIPKVE
+339 TVGKTIPGVE
-349 VKIADDGELLVKG
+349 VKIAEDGELLVKG

-369 YKNLK
+369 YNKPE
-374 ATQEVKDSE
+374 ATKEAKDE
-383 GWFHTGDLGKIEN
+383 NGWFHTGDLGKIEN
-396 GYITIVGRK
+396 GYITIIGRK

-419 SDIESEI
+419 IDIENEI
-426 SKGSDLIKEIA
+426 ANGSDLIKEIA
-437 VVEYNNHL
+437 VMEHNNHL
-445 LALIYPDFQLI
+445 LALVYPDFKLI
-456 KERNIV
+456 KERSIT

-469 WEIIDSYNI
+469 WDIIDSYNI
-478 KAPAYRKI
+478 NAPAYRKI

-492 KDELPKT
+492 KDEFPKT
-499 KLGKLRRFMLKDVLA
+499 KLGKLRRFMLKDILK
-514 NLDNKTE
+514 NLEDGGENAHKE
-521 KTKKDVKEDPECQT
+521 RPEDPESKT
-535 REFKTLANYIKEEK
+535 REFQTLAQYIKEEK

-572 LNSFIEKTFGFKL
+572 LNSFIEKTFGFKIQ
-585 KEEEVVDLKIIKDI
+585 EGETVDLKIIKDI
-599 CEYIRKNSSEYHL
+599 CEYIRKNSKEYHL
-612 EKINWSEILK
+612 EKIDWSEILK
-622 ESIDYKL
+622 ESIDYPL
-629 PSSSMIWFIKIFF
+629 PSSNMIWLTKIFF
-642 APVLKLYLGLKVK
+642 APILKFYLGLKIK
-655 GVEKLSNEPRII
+655 GIEKLSKEPRII

-683 FKGDILKKTYYFAIK
+683 FKGDMLKNTYYFAIK
-698 KHFQNPFLN
+698 KHFDKVGLR
-707 FMAKNGNII
+707 FMANHGNII
-716 LMDINDNL
+716 LMDINENL
-724 KESLQISAEVLR
+724 KESLQISAEVLKE
-736 GNKNLVI
+736 GKNLVI
-743 FPEGARTRDGQL
+743 FPEGARTRDGKL
-755 QEFKKFFGIL
+755 QDFKKFFGIL

-785 PFGSVIPKPAKIK
+785 PFGSIFPRPAKIK

-805 KPEGNS
+805 NPSGLS
-811 VEEIVEKS
+811 VEEIVNNSKEIIRVWKS
-819 RKIVAQWKDK
+819 GK
-829 NKNNLDKRA
+829 

>member
-13 AVFYKGQEYTYRD
+13 AVFYKNKEYTYKD
-26 LIKKS
+26 LIREA
-31 KYISSILNINYGDR
+31 KYISKVLGIEKGEK

-65 SKGVPVNVDS
+65 SKGVPINIDAG
-75 SYNTEELAYIL
+75 YTAEELEYIL
-86 NDAEPEIIMTS
+86 TDADPKVIMTS
-97 NKNFK
+97 NKNLK
-102 VAEEAVKMV
+102 VAEEAIKLSG
-111 KKDIRIINCD
+111 KNIRIINCD
-121 ELKLPKEFSVDEY
+121 EIKSPEDFEVDEY

-139 EPEETGVLLYTS
+139 EPEDIGVLLYTS

-210 LIVLIDELS
+210 LVVLIDELS

-249 MEKINNSKVATL
+249 MEKIKSSKIANL
-261 LFNLCKKINNQ
+261 LFELCKKV
-272 KFSKIIF
+272 KSVTLSKIVF
-279 KKVQD
+279 KKVHQ
-284 ALGGNINYL
+284 ALGGNIRYL
-293 VSGGAKLDANIMD
+293 VSGGAKLDPNIMD
-306 DFKVLGIKIL
+306 DFKVLGIKVL

-330 NRPDDVHIG
+330 TRPDDVCIG
-339 TVGRTIPKVE
+339 TVGKTIPGVE

-369 YKNLK
+369 YNKPE
-374 ATQEVKDSE
+374 ATKEAKDE
-383 GWFHTGDLGKIEN
+383 NGWFHTGDLGKIEN
-396 GYITIVGRK
+396 GYITIIGRK

-419 SDIESEI
+419 IDIENEI
-426 SKGSDLIKEIA
+426 AKGSDLIKEIA
-437 VVEYNNHL
+437 VMEHNNHL
-445 LALIYPDFQLI
+445 LALVYPDFKLI
-456 KERNIV
+456 KERSIT

-469 WEIIDSYNI
+469 WDIIDSYNI
-478 KAPAYRKI
+478 NAPAYRKI

-492 KDELPKT
+492 KDEFPKT
-499 KLGKLRRFMLKDVLA
+499 KLGKLRRFMLKDILK
-514 NLDNKTE
+514 NLEDGGENAHKE
-521 KTKKDVKEDPECQT
+521 RPEDPESKT
-535 REFKTLANYIKEEK
+535 REFQTLAQYIKEEK

-572 LNSFIEKTFGFKL
+572 LNSFIEKTFGFKI
-585 KEEEVVDLKIIKDI
+585 KEEETVDLKVIKDI
-599 CEYIRKNSSEYHL
+599 CEYIRKNSKEYHL

-622 ESIDYKL
+622 ESIGYPL
-629 PSSSMIWFIKIFF
+629 PSSNMIWLTKIFF
-642 APVLKLYLGLKVK
+642 APILKFYLGLKIK
-655 GVEKLSNEPRII
+655 GIEKLSKEPRII

-683 FKGDILKKTYYFAIK
+683 FKGDMLKNTYYFAIK
-698 KHFQNPFLN
+698 KHFDKVGLR
-707 FMAKNGNII
+707 FMANHGNII
-716 LMDINDNL
+716 LMDINENL
-724 KESLQISAEVLR
+724 KESLQISAEVLKE
-736 GNKNLVI
+736 GKNLVI
-743 FPEGARTRDGQL
+743 FPEGARTRDGKL
-755 QEFKKFFGIL
+755 QDFKKFFGIL

-785 PFGSVIPKPAKIK
+785 PFGSIFPRPAKIK

-805 KPEGNS
+805 NPSGLS
-811 VEEIVEKS
+811 VEEIVNNSKEIIRVWKS
-819 RKIVAQWKDK
+819 GK
-829 NKNNLDKRA
+829 

>member
-13 AVFYKGQEYTYRD
+13 AVFYKNKEYTYKD
-26 LIKKS
+26 LIREA
-31 KYISSILNINYGDR
+31 KYISKVLGIEKGEK

-65 SKGVPVNVDS
+65 SKGVPINIDAG
-75 SYNTEELAYIL
+75 YTAEELEYIL
-86 NDAEPEIIMTS
+86 TDADPKVIMTS
-97 NKNFK
+97 NKNLK
-102 VAEEAVKMV
+102 VAEEAIKLSG
-111 KKDIRIINCD
+111 KNIRIINCD
-121 ELKLPKEFSVDEY
+121 EIKSPEDFEVDEY

-139 EPEETGVLLYTS
+139 EPEDIGVLLYTS

-174 VEIKMATPKD
+174 IEIKMATPKD

-210 LIVLIDELS
+210 LVVLIDELS

-249 MEKINNSKVATL
+249 MEKIKSSKIANL
-261 LFNLCKKINNQ
+261 LFELCKKV
-272 KFSKIIF
+272 KSVTLSKIVF
-279 KKVQD
+279 KKVHQ
-284 ALGGNINYL
+284 ALGGNIRYL
-293 VSGGAKLDANIMD
+293 VSGGAKLDPNIMD
-306 DFKVLGIKIL
+306 DFKVLGIKVL
-316 EGYGLTETSPIIAF
+316 EGYGLTETSPIISF
-330 NRPDDVHIG
+330 TRPDDVCIG
-339 TVGRTIPKVE
+339 TVGKTIPGVE

-369 YKNLK
+369 YNKPE
-374 ATQEVKDSE
+374 ATKEAKDE
-383 GWFHTGDLGKIEN
+383 NGWFHTGDLGKIEN
-396 GYITIVGRK
+396 GYITIIGRK

-419 SDIESEI
+419 IDIENEI
-426 SKGSDLIKEIA
+426 AKGSDLIKEIA
-437 VVEYNNHL
+437 VMEHNNHL
-445 LALIYPDFQLI
+445 LALVYPDFKLI
-456 KERNIV
+456 KERSIT

-469 WEIIDSYNI
+469 WDIIDSYNI
-478 KAPAYRKI
+478 NAPAYRKI

-492 KDELPKT
+492 KDEFPKT
-499 KLGKLRRFMLKDVLA
+499 KLGKLRRFMLKDILK
-514 NLDNKTE
+514 NLEDGGENAHKE
-521 KTKKDVKEDPECQT
+521 RPEDPESKT
-535 REFKTLANYIKEEK
+535 REFQTLAQYIKEEK

-572 LNSFIEKTFGFKL
+572 LNSFIEKTFGFKI
-585 KEEEVVDLKIIKDI
+585 KEEETVDLKVIKDI
-599 CEYIRKNSSEYHL
+599 CEYIRKNSKEYHL

-622 ESIDYKL
+622 ESIDYPL
-629 PSSSMIWFIKIFF
+629 PSSNMIWLTKIFF
-642 APVLKLYLGLKVK
+642 APILKFYLGLKIK
-655 GVEKLSNEPRII
+655 GVEKLSKEPRII

-683 FKGDILKKTYYFAIK
+683 FKGDMLKNTYYFAIK
-698 KHFQNPFLN
+698 KHFDKVGLR
-707 FMAKNGNII
+707 FMANHGNII
-716 LMDINDNL
+716 LMDINENL
-724 KESLQISAEVLR
+724 KESLQISAEVLKE
-736 GNKNLVI
+736 GKNLVI
-743 FPEGARTRDGQL
+743 FPEGARTRDGKL
-755 QEFKKFFGIL
+755 QDFKKFFGIL

-785 PFGSVIPKPAKIK
+785 PFGSIFPRPAKIK

-805 KPEGNS
+805 NPSGLS
-811 VEEIVEKS
+811 VEEIVNNSKEIIRVWKS
-819 RKIVAQWKDK
+819 GK
-829 NKNNLDKRA
+829 